1 MSEEVNLSEESNNSE
16 NEANNP
22 ENEANNSENE
32 PLDQKELLEDVAEI
46 RQMIHQQRFA
56 ECNPMLFAI
65 IKNCPNQQPYIHRLV
80 QGLLSTVIANLSL
93 FQRKKMS
100 SVMLGFLKQD
110 AKAIKEF
117 EIPETTPETRAKLVS
132 EAISELDQ
140 FLVDVEMD
148 IRSELGVF
156 KDLKKKGEE
165 IDVKEVKPTLEKFVS
180 REAMLFL
187 NHDLSKEEQDQASA
201 TLYQEWEECREKI
214 FGRFVSSGHWN
225 DEERAEVKDTI
236 LSPTVDSLTSQL
248 LVSAITLSAATVF
261 DMGKFTLLYDIYRQ
275 TDDDEVK
282 VRALLGWL
290 LVSMNSSCY
299 EQHPDFLSFA
309 EQLTE
314 DCKNDSDL
322 LAEIIKAQK
331 MLAVTVFSEQKSIDY
346 TNDIM
351 SSLSKRFLGD
361 LKNKVADLLEADED
375 MRNIFGVEDDEETS
389 DEESPIRS
397 VDINT
402 DEDGDPALNVGV
414 DSPLSM
420 DEMMDKGIDILLPQ
434 FKMLRDQTEFFTHLY
449 NWFMPFYLK
458 NPHITEA
465 LGFVDEKRKFCKA
478 FCSTARS
485 CPADAYS
492 LANLIVSHPN
502 EIPENIVDCYD
513 DPEDEEDGSKPA
525 DEEEIVN
532 EFFKEPEE
540 HRAKRIRINYI
551 RNLLRFSKFY
561 KEKDELFTI
570 LDELDDDKPAYAV
583 LAGPLFQD
591 EFFDKYRMAIARY
604 SFRREFP
611 DMVDVMLEGVP
622 CDTLEMHFM
631 KGWVCMQKEDDHSLR
646 MAVDHFKEML
656 KMQPDMKPVYL
667 QLGICYRKLCQVDEY
682 LENFDKLMEFKDSFS
697 EEELFELKLE
707 KLKFI
712 VMNNRLEEAMPLAY
726 ELDYTHPESQ
736 MAGALLTQ
744 LLIKIGGE
752 HTEGNFQ
759 KAHQRLDEYF
769 AEVNELFGSFEKMK
783 KSGKDPKNMMMQA
796 MDLFFKMMKNDKAA
810 EAYNNYSLGLLA
822 LIEHQPKK
830 AVGPFF
836 RAYAYY
842 EDKDQDV
849 FFEVLREDYKWLKNY
864 GCSFT
869 DIMIIYNQVVAEHQQ
884 SQEELKKYADKSE

>member
-1 MSEEVNLSEESNNSE
+1 MSEEVNLSEESNN
-16 NEANNP
+16 P
-22 ENEANNSENE
+22 EEDV
-32 PLDQKELLEDVAEI
+32 LDQDFLLEKVDEM
-46 RQMIHQQRFA
+46 RDLIHQQRFT
-56 ECNPMLFAI
+56 ECKPILVAI
-65 IKNCPNQQPYIHRLV
+65 FENCPNHKQYMRRLMH
-80 QGLLSTVIANLSL
+80 GLLKTVLANMSL
-93 FQRKKMS
+93 LQCKKLPDD
-100 SVMLGFLKQD
+100 MLGFLKQYVKPSEELD
-110 AKAIKEF
+110 
-117 EIPETTPETRAKLVS
+117 IPEMTPEARTKFVFGAV
-132 EAISELDQ
+132 SELDQ
-140 FLVDVEMD
+140 LLVDIEMD
-148 IRSELGVF
+148 IRSDQGIF
-156 KDLKKKGEE
+156 KDLKKQGEA
-165 IDVKEVKPTLEKFVS
+165 IDIKEVKPTLEKFVS

-201 TLYQEWEECREKI
+201 RLYQEWEEYREKI
-214 FGRFVSSGHWN
+214 FDRFVSSGYWN
-225 DEERAEVKDTI
+225 NEERAVVKDTI

-261 DMGKFTLLYDIYRQ
+261 DMGKFTLLYDIYRLA
-275 TDDDEVK
+275 DDDEVK

-290 LVSMNSSCY
+290 LVSTNCGSY
-299 EQHPDFLSFA
+299 EQQPDFRSFA

-314 DCKNDSDL
+314 DCKNDPDL

-351 SSLSKRFLGD
+351 ASLSKRFLDD
-361 LKNKVADLLEADED
+361 LRDKVADLLEADED
-375 MRNIFGVEDDEETS
+375 MRNIFGIEDDEETS
-389 DEESPIRS
+389 EESPIRS
-397 VDINT
+397 DDTNT
-402 DEDGDPALNVGV
+402 DKDGIPKLDA
-414 DSPLSM
+414 DIESPLSM

-492 LANLIVSHPN
+492 LANLIVSHSN

-513 DPEDEEDGSKPA
+513 DPEDEEDGSESA
-525 DEEEIVN
+525 DEEEIVK
-532 EFFKEPEE
+532 EFFNEPEE

-551 RNLLRFSKFY
+551 RNLMRFSKFY
-561 KEKDELFTI
+561 TAKDEIFNI

-611 DMVDVMLEGVP
+611 DLVEVMLEGVP

-631 KGWVCMQKEDDHSLR
+631 KGWVCMQKGDNHSLR
-646 MAVDHFKEML
+646 MAVDHFKKML
-656 KMQPDMKPVYL
+656 KIKPDMKQVYL
-667 QLGICYRKLCQVDEY
+667 QLGTCYRNLIQVDEY

-697 EEELFELKLE
+697 EEELFELKLD

-712 VMNNRLEEAMPLAY
+712 VMNNRFEEAMPLAY
-726 ELDYTHPESQ
+726 ELDYTHPENQ

-752 HTEGNFQ
+752 HAEENFQ

-783 KSGKDPKNMMMQA
+783 KAGKDTKNMMMQA
-796 MDLFFKMMKNDKAA
+796 MDLFFKMMKNDKLA

-830 AVGPFF
+830 AMGPFF
-836 RAYAYY
+836 RVYDYY
-842 EDKDQDV
+842 VEKDENV
-849 FFEVLREDYKWLKNY
+849 FFEALKEDYKWLKNY
-864 GCSFT
+864 GCSYT
-869 DIMIIYNQVVAEHQQ
+869 DLMIIYNQVVAEHQK
-884 SQEELKKYADKSE
+884 SQEEIKKYADKSE

>member
-1 MSEEVNLSEESNNSE
+1 MSEEVNLSEESNN
-16 NEANNP
+16 P
-22 ENEANNSENE
+22 EEVLA
-32 PLDQKELLEDVAEI
+32 QKELLEDVVEI

-65 IKNCPNQQPYIHRLV
+65 IKNSPNHQPYIHRLV
-80 QGLLSTVIANLSL
+80 QGLLSTVIASLSL
-93 FQRKKMS
+93 FQRKKIS
-100 SVMLGFLKQD
+100 TEMLGFLELD
-110 AKAIKEF
+110 AKAVKEF
-117 EIPETTPETRAKLVS
+117 KIPETTPEGRAKLVS
-132 EAISELDQ
+132 DAISELDQ
-140 FLVDVEMD
+140 FLVDIEMD
-148 IRSELGVF
+148 IRSEQGIF
-156 KDLKKKGEE
+156 KDLKKQGEA
-165 IDVKEVKPTLEKFVS
+165 IDIKEVKPTLEKFVS

-201 TLYQEWEECREKI
+201 RLYLEWEEYREKI
-214 FGRFVSSGHWN
+214 FDRFVTAGYWN
-225 DEERAEVKDTI
+225 DEERAVVKDTI

-248 LVSAITLSAATVF
+248 LVSAITLSATTVF
-261 DMGKFTLLYDIYRQ
+261 DMGKFTLLYDIYRLA
-275 TDDDEVK
+275 DDDEVK

-290 LVSMNSSCY
+290 LVSTNCGCY
-299 EQHPDFLSFA
+299 EQHPDFRSFA

-314 DCKNDSDL
+314 DCKNDPDL

-351 SSLSKRFLGD
+351 ASLSKRFLGD
-361 LKNKVADLLEADED
+361 LKDKVADLLEADED
-375 MRNIFGVEDDEETS
+375 MRNIFEIDEDEETS
-389 DEESPIRS
+389 EESPIRS

-402 DEDGDPALNVGV
+402 DEDGIDNLDA
-414 DSPLSM
+414 DIESPLSM

-513 DPEDEEDGSKPA
+513 DPEDEEDGSVSA
-525 DEEEIVN
+525 DEEEIVK
-532 EFFKEPEE
+532 EFFNEPEE

-611 DMVDVMLEGVP
+611 DLVEVMLEGVP

-631 KGWVCMQKEDDHSLR
+631 KGWVCMQKGDNHSLC
-646 MAVDHFKEML
+646 MAVDHFKKML
-656 KMQPDMKPVYL
+656 KIKPDMKQVYL
-667 QLGICYRKLCQVDEY
+667 QLGICYRNLIQMDEY

-697 EEELFELKLE
+697 EEELFELKLD

-712 VMNNRLEEAMPLAY
+712 VMNNRFEEAMPLAY
-726 ELDYTHPESQ
+726 ELDYTHPENQ

-752 HTEGNFQ
+752 HAEENFQ

-783 KSGKDPKNMMMQA
+783 KEGKDTKNMMMQA

-830 AVGPFF
+830 AMGPFF

-842 EDKDQDV
+842 VEKDENV
-849 FFEVLREDYKWLKNY
+849 FFEALKEDYKWLKNY
-864 GCSFT
+864 GCSYT
-869 DIMIIYNQVVAEHQQ
+869 DLMIIYNQVVAEHQK
-884 SQEELKKYADKSE
+884 SQEEIKKYADKSE

>member
-1 MSEEVNLSEESNNSE
+1 MSEEVNLSEESNN
-16 NEANNP
+16 P
-22 ENEANNSENE
+22 EEV
-32 PLDQKELLEDVAEI
+32 LDQDELLEKIDEM
-46 RQMIHQQRFA
+46 RQLIHQQRFT
-56 ECNPMLFAI
+56 ECKPLLVAVFTPLPSN
-65 IKNCPNQQPYIHRLV
+65 KQYVNRLL
-80 QGLLSTVIANLSL
+80 QSLLTALAANMSL
-93 FQRKKMS
+93 FQRKKIPDG
-100 SVMLGFLKQD
+100 VFGFPLQH
-110 AKAIKEF
+110 IKSF
-117 EIPETTPETRAKLVS
+117 EELDIPEMTPETRAKYIS
-132 EAISELDQ
+132 SAISGLDQ
-140 FLVDVEMD
+140 LLEDIEMD
-148 IRSELGVF
+148 IRSEQGIF
-156 KDLKKKGEE
+156 EDLKKQGEA
-165 IDVKEVKPTLEKFVS
+165 IDIKEVKPTLEKFVS

-201 TLYQEWEECREKI
+201 RLYQEWEEYREKI
-214 FGRFVSSGHWN
+214 FDRFVSSGYWN
-225 DEERAEVKDTI
+225 DEERAVVKDTI

-290 LVSMNSSCY
+290 LVSTNCGCY
-299 EQHPDFLSFA
+299 EQQPDFRSFA

-314 DCKNDSDL
+314 DCKNNPDL

-361 LKNKVADLLEADED
+361 LKDKVADLLEADED
-375 MRNIFGVEDDEETS
+375 MRNLFEIDEDEETS
-389 DEESPIRS
+389 EEESPIRS

-402 DEDGDPALNVGV
+402 DEDGVDNLNVGV

-434 FKMLRDQTEFFTHLY
+434 FKMLRDQTDFFTHLY

-458 NPHITEA
+458 NPHVTEA

-492 LANLIVSHPN
+492 LANLIISHPN

-513 DPEDEEDGSKPA
+513 DPEDEGDGSEPA

-532 EFFKEPEE
+532 EFFKEPGE

-611 DMVDVMLEGVP
+611 DLVEVMLEGVP

-646 MAVDHFKEML
+646 MAVSHFKEML
-656 KMQPDMKPVYL
+656 KMQPDMKQVYL
-667 QLGICYRKLCQVDEY
+667 QLGICYRNLIQVDEY

-697 EEELFELKLE
+697 EEELFELKLD

-712 VMNNRLEEAMPLAY
+712 VMNNRFEEAMPLAY
-726 ELDYTHPESQ
+726 ELDYTHPENQ

-752 HTEGNFQ
+752 HAEENFQ

-769 AEVNELFGSFEKMK
+769 AEANELFGSFEKMK
-783 KSGKDPKNMMMQA
+783 KGGKDTKNMMMQA

-830 AVGPFF
+830 AMGPFF

-842 EDKDQDV
+842 VEKDENV
-849 FFEVLREDYKWLKNY
+849 FFEALKEDYKWLKNY
-864 GCSFT
+864 GCSYT
-869 DIMIIYNQVVAEHQQ
+869 DLMIIYNQVVAEHQK
-884 SQEELKKYADKSE
+884 SQEEIKKYADKSE

>member
-1 MSEEVNLSEESNNSE
+1 MSEEVNLSEESNN
-16 NEANNP
+16 P
-22 ENEANNSENE
+22 EEV
-32 PLDQKELLEDVAEI
+32 LDQDELLEKIDEM
-46 RQMIHQQRFA
+46 RQLIHQQRFT
-56 ECNPMLFAI
+56 ECKPLLVAVFTPLPSN
-65 IKNCPNQQPYIHRLV
+65 KQYVNRLL
-80 QGLLSTVIANLSL
+80 QSLLTALAANMSL
-93 FQRKKMS
+93 FQRKKIPDG
-100 SVMLGFLKQD
+100 VFGFPLQH
-110 AKAIKEF
+110 IKSF
-117 EIPETTPETRAKLVS
+117 EELDIPEMTPETRAKYIS
-132 EAISELDQ
+132 SAISGLDQ
-140 FLVDVEMD
+140 LLEDIEMD
-148 IRSELGVF
+148 IRSDQGVF
-156 KDLKKKGEE
+156 KDLKKQGEA
-165 IDVKEVKPTLEKFVS
+165 IDIKEVKPTLEKFVS

-201 TLYQEWEECREKI
+201 RLYQEWEEYREKI
-214 FGRFVSSGHWN
+214 FGRFVSSGHWT
-225 DEERAEVKDTI
+225 DEECAAVKDSI

-290 LVSMNSSCY
+290 LVSMNSSYC
-299 EQHPDFLSFA
+299 EQHPDFRSFA

-314 DCKNDSDL
+314 DCKNDQDL
-322 LAEIIKAQK
+322 LADIIKAQK

-361 LKNKVADLLEADED
+361 LKNKVADLLDADED
-375 MRNIFGVEDDEETS
+375 MRNLFEIDEDEETS
-389 DEESPIRS
+389 EEESPIRS

-402 DEDGDPALNVGV
+402 DEDGVDNLNVGV

-434 FKMLRDQTEFFTHLY
+434 FKMLRDQTDFFTHLY

-458 NPHITEA
+458 NPHVTEA
-465 LGFVDEKRKFCKA
+465 LGFVEEKRKFCKA

-492 LANLIVSHPN
+492 MANLIISHPN

-513 DPEDEEDGSKPA
+513 DPEDEGDGSEPA

-532 EFFKEPEE
+532 EFFKEPGE

-561 KEKDELFTI
+561 KGKDELFTI

-611 DMVDVMLEGVP
+611 DMVEVMLEGVP

-646 MAVDHFKEML
+646 MAVSHFKEML
-656 KMQPDMKPVYL
+656 KMQSDMKQVYL
-667 QLGICYRKLCQVDEY
+667 QLGICYRNLIQVDEY

-697 EEELFELKLE
+697 EEELFELKLD

-712 VMNNRLEEAMPLAY
+712 VMNNRFEEAMPLAY
-726 ELDYTHPESQ
+726 ELDYTHPENQ

-752 HTEGNFQ
+752 HAEENFQ

-769 AEVNELFGSFEKMK
+769 AEANELFGSFEKMK
-783 KSGKDPKNMMMQA
+783 KEGKDTKNMMMQA

-830 AVGPFF
+830 ALEPFF

-842 EDKDQDV
+842 VEKDENV
-849 FFEVLREDYKWLKNY
+849 FFEALKEDYKWLKNY
-864 GCSFT
+864 GCSYT
-869 DIMIIYNQVVAEHQQ
+869 DLMIIYNQVVAEHQQ
-884 SQEELKKYADKSE
+884 TEDELKKYADKSE

>member
-1 MSEEVNLSEESNNSE
+1 MSEEVNLSEESNN
-16 NEANNP
+16 P
-22 ENEANNSENE
+22 EEVLA
-32 PLDQKELLEDVAEI
+32 QKELLEDVVEI

-65 IKNCPNQQPYIHRLV
+65 IKNSPNHQPYIHRLV
-80 QGLLSTVIANLSL
+80 QGLLSTVIASLSL
-93 FQRKKMS
+93 FQRKKIS
-100 SVMLGFLKQD
+100 TEMLGFLKLD
-110 AKAIKEF
+110 AKAVKEF
-117 EIPETTPETRAKLVS
+117 KIPETTPEGRAKLVS

-140 FLVDVEMD
+140 FLVDIEMD
-148 IRSELGVF
+148 IRSEQGIF
-156 KDLKKKGEE
+156 KDLKKQGEA
-165 IDVKEVKPTLEKFVS
+165 IDIKEVKPILEKFVS

-214 FGRFVSSGHWN
+214 FDRFVSSGYWN
-225 DEERAEVKDTI
+225 DEERAVVKDTI

-261 DMGKFTLLYDIYRQ
+261 DMGKFTLLYDIYRLA
-275 TDDDEVK
+275 DDDEVK

-290 LVSMNSSCY
+290 LVSTNCGCY
-299 EQHPDFLSFA
+299 EQQPDFRSFA

-361 LKNKVADLLEADED
+361 LKDKVANLLEADED
-375 MRNIFGVEDDEETS
+375 MQNIFGIEDDEETS
-389 DEESPIRS
+389 EESPIRS

-402 DEDGDPALNVGV
+402 DEDGIPNLDVDM

-434 FKMLRDQTEFFTHLY
+434 FKMLRDQTDFFTHLY

-513 DPEDEEDGSKPA
+513 DPEDEGDGSEPA

-532 EFFKEPEE
+532 EFFKEPGE

-561 KEKDELFTI
+561 KAKDELFTI

-611 DMVDVMLEGVP
+611 DLVEVMLEGVP
-622 CDTLEMHFM
+622 CDTLEMHFI
-631 KGWVCMQKEDDHSLR
+631 KGWVCMQKGDNHSLC
-646 MAVDHFKEML
+646 MAVDHFKKML
-656 KMQPDMKPVYL
+656 KIKPNMKQVYL
-667 QLGICYRKLCQVDEY
+667 QLGICYRNLIQVDEY

-697 EEELFELKLE
+697 EEELFELKLD

-712 VMNNRLEEAMPLAY
+712 VMNNRFEEAMPLAY
-726 ELDYTHPESQ
+726 ELDYTHPENQ

-752 HTEGNFQ
+752 HAEENFQ

-769 AEVNELFGSFEKMK
+769 AEANELFGSFEKMK
-783 KSGKDPKNMMMQA
+783 KEGKDTKNMMMQA

-830 AVGPFF
+830 AMGPFF

-842 EDKDQDV
+842 VEKDENV
-849 FFEVLREDYKWLKNY
+849 FFEALKEDYKWLKNY
-864 GCSFT
+864 GCSYT
-869 DIMIIYNQVVAEHQQ
+869 DLMIIYNQVVAEHQK
-884 SQEELKKYADKSE
+884 SQEEIKKYADKSE

>member
-1 MSEEVNLSEESNNSE
+1 MSEEVNLSEESNN
-16 NEANNP
+16 P
-22 ENEANNSENE
+22 EEDV
-32 PLDQKELLEDVAEI
+32 LDQDFLLEKVDEM
-46 RQMIHQQRFA
+46 RDLIHQQRFA
-56 ECNPMLFAI
+56 ECKPMLVEVFTPFSSNKQYINRLMQSLLTSLFA
-65 IKNCPNQQPYIHRLV
+65 NM
-80 QGLLSTVIANLSL
+80 SL
-93 FQRKKMS
+93 FQRKKIPDGVFGIPIQHNKS
-100 SVMLGFLKQD
+100 
-110 AKAIKEF
+110 F
-117 EIPETTPETRAKLVS
+117 EELDIPEMTPEARAKY
-132 EAISELDQ
+132 ISSTISGLDQ
-140 FLVDVEMD
+140 LLVDVEMD
-148 IRSELGVF
+148 IRSDQGVF
-156 KDLKKKGEE
+156 KDLKKLGEE
-165 IDVKEVKPTLEKFVS
+165 IDIKEVKSTLEKFVS

-201 TLYQEWEECREKI
+201 RLYQEWEECREKI
-214 FGRFVSSGHWN
+214 FGRFVSSGHWT
-225 DEERAEVKDTI
+225 DEECAAVKDTI

-261 DMGKFTLLYDIYRQ
+261 DMGKFTLLYDIYRLA
-275 TDDDEVK
+275 DDDEVK

-290 LVSMNSSCY
+290 LVSTNCGCY
-299 EQHPDFLSFA
+299 EQHPDFRSFA

-314 DCKNDSDL
+314 DCKNDQDL

-361 LKNKVADLLEADED
+361 LKNKVADLLDADED
-375 MRNIFGVEDDEETS
+375 MRNLFGIDEDEETS
-389 DEESPIRS
+389 EEESPIRS

-402 DEDGDPALNVGV
+402 DEDGVDNLNVDV

-434 FKMLRDQTEFFTHLY
+434 FKMLRDQTDFFTHLY

-458 NPHITEA
+458 NPHVTEA

-492 LANLIVSHPN
+492 LANLIISHPN

-513 DPEDEEDGSKPA
+513 DPEDDGDGSEPA

-532 EFFKEPEE
+532 EFFKEPGE

-611 DMVDVMLEGVP
+611 DMVEVMLEGVP

-631 KGWVCMQKEDDHSLR
+631 KGWVCMQKGDDHSLR
-646 MAVDHFKEML
+646 MAVDHFKKML
-656 KMQPDMKPVYL
+656 KIKPDMKQVYL
-667 QLGICYRKLCQVDEY
+667 QLGICYRNLIQVDEY

-697 EEELFELKLE
+697 EEELFELKLD

-712 VMNNRLEEAMPLAY
+712 VMNNRFEEAMPLAY
-726 ELDYTHPESQ
+726 ELDYTHPENQ

-752 HTEGNFQ
+752 HAEENFQ

-783 KSGKDPKNMMMQA
+783 KSGKDTKNMMMQA
-796 MDLFFKMMKNDKAA
+796 MDLFFKMMKNDKLA
-810 EAYNNYSLGLLA
+810 EAYNNYSQGLLA

-830 AVGPFF
+830 ALEPFF

-842 EDKDQDV
+842 VEKDEDV
-849 FFEVLREDYKWLKNY
+849 FFEALKEDYKWLKNY
-864 GCSFT
+864 GCSYT
-869 DIMIIYNQVVAEHQQ
+869 DLMIIYNQVVAEHQQ
-884 SQEELKKYADKSE
+884 TEDELKKYADKSE

>member
-1 MSEEVNLSEESNNSE
+1 MSEEVNLSEESNN
-16 NEANNP
+16 P
-22 ENEANNSENE
+22 EEV
-32 PLDQKELLEDVAEI
+32 LDQDELLEKIDEM
-46 RQMIHQQRFA
+46 RQLIHQQRFT
-56 ECNPMLFAI
+56 ECKPLLVAVFTPLPSN
-65 IKNCPNQQPYIHRLV
+65 KQYVNRLL
-80 QGLLSTVIANLSL
+80 QSLLTALAANMSL
-93 FQRKKMS
+93 FQRKKIPDG
-100 SVMLGFLKQD
+100 VFGFPLQH
-110 AKAIKEF
+110 IKSF
-117 EIPETTPETRAKLVS
+117 EELDIPEMTSETRAKYIS
-132 EAISELDQ
+132 SAISGLDQ
-140 FLVDVEMD
+140 LLEDIEMD
-148 IRSELGVF
+148 IRSDQGVF
-156 KDLKKKGEE
+156 KDLKKQGEA
-165 IDVKEVKPTLEKFVS
+165 IDIKEVKPTLEKFVS

-201 TLYQEWEECREKI
+201 RLYQEWEEYREKI
-214 FGRFVSSGHWN
+214 FGRFVSSGHWT
-225 DEERAEVKDTI
+225 DEECAAVKDTI

-290 LVSMNSSCY
+290 LVSMNSSYC
-299 EQHPDFLSFA
+299 EQHPDFRSFA

-314 DCKNDSDL
+314 DCKNDQDL
-322 LAEIIKAQK
+322 LADIIKAQK
-331 MLAVTVFSEQKSIDY
+331 MLAVSVFSEQKSIDY

-361 LKNKVADLLEADED
+361 LKNKVADLLDADED
-375 MRNIFGVEDDEETS
+375 MRNLFEIDEDEETS
-389 DEESPIRS
+389 EEESPIRS

-402 DEDGDPALNVGV
+402 DEDGVDNLNVGV

-434 FKMLRDQTEFFTHLY
+434 FKMLRDQTDFFTHLY

-458 NPHITEA
+458 NPHVTEA

-492 LANLIVSHPN
+492 LANLIISHPN

-513 DPEDEEDGSKPA
+513 DPEDEGDGSEPA

-532 EFFKEPEE
+532 EFFKEPGE

-561 KEKDELFTI
+561 KGKDELFTI

-611 DMVDVMLEGVP
+611 DMVEVMLEGVP

-646 MAVDHFKEML
+646 MAVSHFKEML
-656 KMQPDMKPVYL
+656 KMQPDMKQVYL
-667 QLGICYRKLCQVDEY
+667 QLGICYRNLIQVDEY

-697 EEELFELKLE
+697 EEELFELKLD

-712 VMNNRLEEAMPLAY
+712 VMNNRFEEAMPLAY
-726 ELDYTHPESQ
+726 ELDYTHPENQ

-752 HTEGNFQ
+752 HAEENFQ

-769 AEVNELFGSFEKMK
+769 AEANELFGSFEKMK
-783 KSGKDPKNMMMQA
+783 KEGKDTKNMMMQA

-830 AVGPFF
+830 ALEPFF

-842 EDKDQDV
+842 VEKDENV
-849 FFEVLREDYKWLKNY
+849 FFEALKEDYKWLKNY
-864 GCSFT
+864 GCSYT
-869 DIMIIYNQVVAEHQQ
+869 DLMIIYNQVVAEHQQ
-884 SQEELKKYADKSE
+884 TEDELKKYADKSE

>member
-1 MSEEVNLSEESNNSE
+1 MSEEVNLSEESNN
-16 NEANNP
+16 P
-22 ENEANNSENE
+22 EEDV
-32 PLDQKELLEDVAEI
+32 LDQDFLLEKVDEM
-46 RQMIHQQRFA
+46 RDLIHQQRFT
-56 ECNPMLFAI
+56 ECKPILVAI
-65 IKNCPNQQPYIHRLV
+65 FENCPNHKQYMRRLMH
-80 QGLLSTVIANLSL
+80 GLLKTVLANMSL
-93 FQRKKMS
+93 LQCKKLPDD
-100 SVMLGFLKQD
+100 MLGFLKQYVKPSEELD
-110 AKAIKEF
+110 
-117 EIPETTPETRAKLVS
+117 IPEMTPEARTKFVFGAV
-132 EAISELDQ
+132 SELDQ
-140 FLVDVEMD
+140 LLVDIEMD
-148 IRSELGVF
+148 IRSDQGIF
-156 KDLKKKGEE
+156 KDLKKQGEA
-165 IDVKEVKPTLEKFVS
+165 IDIKEVKPTLEKFVS

-201 TLYQEWEECREKI
+201 RLYQEWEEYREKI
-214 FGRFVSSGHWN
+214 FDRFVSSGYWN
-225 DEERAEVKDTI
+225 NEERAVVKDTI

-261 DMGKFTLLYDIYRQ
+261 DMGKFTLLYDIYRLA
-275 TDDDEVK
+275 DDDEVK

-290 LVSMNSSCY
+290 LVSTNCGCY
-299 EQHPDFLSFA
+299 EQQPDFRSFA

-314 DCKNDSDL
+314 DCKNDPDL

-351 SSLSKRFLGD
+351 ASLSKRFLGD
-361 LKNKVADLLEADED
+361 LRDKVADLLEADED
-375 MRNIFGVEDDEETS
+375 MRNIFGIEDDEETS
-389 DEESPIRS
+389 EESPIRS
-397 VDINT
+397 DDTNT
-402 DEDGDPALNVGV
+402 DEDRIPNLDA
-414 DSPLSM
+414 DIESPLSM

-492 LANLIVSHPN
+492 LANLIVSHSN

-513 DPEDEEDGSKPA
+513 DPEDEEDGSESA
-525 DEEEIVN
+525 DEEEIVK
-532 EFFKEPEE
+532 EFFNEPEE

-551 RNLLRFSKFY
+551 RNLMRFSKFY
-561 KEKDELFTI
+561 TAKDEIFNI
-570 LDELDDDKPAYAV
+570 FDELDDDKPAYAV

-611 DMVDVMLEGVP
+611 DLVEVMLEGVP

-631 KGWVCMQKEDDHSLR
+631 KGWVCMQKGDNHSLR
-646 MAVDHFKEML
+646 MAVDHFKKML
-656 KMQPDMKPVYL
+656 KIKPDMKQVYL
-667 QLGICYRKLCQVDEY
+667 QLGTCYRNLIQVDEY

-697 EEELFELKLE
+697 EEELFELKLD

-712 VMNNRLEEAMPLAY
+712 VMNNRFEEAMPLAY
-726 ELDYTHPESQ
+726 ELDYTHPENQ

-752 HTEGNFQ
+752 HAEENFQ

-783 KSGKDPKNMMMQA
+783 KAGKDTKNMMMQA
-796 MDLFFKMMKNDKAA
+796 MDLFFKMMKNDKLA

-830 AVGPFF
+830 AMGPFF
-836 RAYAYY
+836 RVYAYY
-842 EDKDQDV
+842 VEKDENV
-849 FFEVLREDYKWLKNY
+849 FFEALKEDYKWLKNY
-864 GCSFT
+864 GCSYT
-869 DIMIIYNQVVAEHQQ
+869 DLMIIYNQVVAEHQK
-884 SQEELKKYADKSE
+884 SQEEIKKYADKSE

>member
-1 MSEEVNLSEESNNSE
+1 MSEEVNLSEESNN
-16 NEANNP
+16 P
-22 ENEANNSENE
+22 EEVLA
-32 PLDQKELLEDVAEI
+32 QKELLEDVVEI

-65 IKNCPNQQPYIHRLV
+65 IKNSPNHQPYIHRLV
-80 QGLLSTVIANLSL
+80 QGLLSTVIASLSL
-93 FQRKKMS
+93 FQRKKIS
-100 SVMLGFLKQD
+100 TEMLGFLKLD
-110 AKAIKEF
+110 AKAVKEF
-117 EIPETTPETRAKLVS
+117 KIPETTPEGRAKLVS
-132 EAISELDQ
+132 DAISELDQ
-140 FLVDVEMD
+140 FLVDIEMD
-148 IRSELGVF
+148 IRSEQGIF
-156 KDLKKKGEE
+156 KDLKKQGEA
-165 IDVKEVKPTLEKFVS
+165 IDIKEVKPTLEKFVS

-201 TLYQEWEECREKI
+201 RLYQEWEEYREKI
-214 FGRFVSSGHWN
+214 FDRFVTAGYWN
-225 DEERAEVKDTI
+225 DEERAVVKDTI

-261 DMGKFTLLYDIYRQ
+261 DMGKFTLLYDIYRLA
-275 TDDDEVK
+275 DDDEVK

-290 LVSMNSSCY
+290 LVSTNCGCY
-299 EQHPDFLSFA
+299 EQHPDFRSFA

-314 DCKNDSDL
+314 DCKNDPDL

-351 SSLSKRFLGD
+351 ASLSKRFLGD
-361 LKNKVADLLEADED
+361 LKDKVADLLEADED
-375 MRNIFGVEDDEETS
+375 MRNIFEIDEDEETS
-389 DEESPIRS
+389 EESPIRS

-402 DEDGDPALNVGV
+402 DEDGIDNLDA
-414 DSPLSM
+414 DIESPLSM

-513 DPEDEEDGSKPA
+513 DPEDEEDGSVSA
-525 DEEEIVN
+525 DEEEIVK
-532 EFFKEPEE
+532 EFFNEPEE

-551 RNLLRFSKFY
+551 RNLMRFSKFY
-561 KEKDELFTI
+561 TAKDEIFNI

-611 DMVDVMLEGVP
+611 DLVEVMLEGVP

-631 KGWVCMQKEDDHSLR
+631 KGWVGMQKGDNHGLC
-646 MAVDHFKEML
+646 MAVDHFKKML
-656 KMQPDMKPVYL
+656 KIKPDMKQVYL
-667 QLGICYRKLCQVDEY
+667 QLGICYRNLIQMDEY

-697 EEELFELKLE
+697 EEELFELKLD

-712 VMNNRLEEAMPLAY
+712 VMNNRFEEAMPLAY
-726 ELDYTHPESQ
+726 ELDYTHPENQ

-752 HTEGNFQ
+752 HAEENFQ

-783 KSGKDPKNMMMQA
+783 KEGKDTKNMMMQA

-842 EDKDQDV
+842 VEKDENV
-849 FFEVLREDYKWLKNY
+849 FFEALKEDYKWLKNY
-864 GCSFT
+864 GCSYT
-869 DIMIIYNQVVAEHQQ
+869 DLMIIYNQVVAEHQK
-884 SQEELKKYADKSE
+884 SQEEIKKYADKSE

>member
-1 MSEEVNLSEESNNSE
+1 MSEEVNLSEESNN
-16 NEANNP
+16 P
-22 ENEANNSENE
+22 EEDV
-32 PLDQKELLEDVAEI
+32 LDQDFLLEKVDEM
-46 RQMIHQQRFA
+46 RDLIHQQRFT
-56 ECNPMLFAI
+56 ECKPILVAI
-65 IKNCPNQQPYIHRLV
+65 FENCPNHKQYMRRLMH
-80 QGLLSTVIANLSL
+80 GLLKTVLANMSL
-93 FQRKKMS
+93 LQCKKLPDD
-100 SVMLGFLKQD
+100 MLGFLKQYVKPSEELD
-110 AKAIKEF
+110 
-117 EIPETTPETRAKLVS
+117 IPEMTPEARTKFVFGAV
-132 EAISELDQ
+132 SELDQ
-140 FLVDVEMD
+140 LLVDIEMD
-148 IRSELGVF
+148 IRSDQGIF
-156 KDLKKKGEE
+156 KDLKKQGEA
-165 IDVKEVKPTLEKFVS
+165 IDIKEVKPTLEKFVS

-201 TLYQEWEECREKI
+201 RLYQDWEEYREKI
-214 FGRFVSSGHWN
+214 FDRFVSSGYWN
-225 DEERAEVKDTI
+225 NEERAVVKDTI

-261 DMGKFTLLYDIYRQ
+261 DMGKFTLLYDIYRLA
-275 TDDDEVK
+275 DDDEVK

-290 LVSMNSSCY
+290 LVSTNCGSY
-299 EQHPDFLSFA
+299 EQQPDFRSFA

-314 DCKNDSDL
+314 DCKNDPDL

-351 SSLSKRFLGD
+351 ASLSKRFLDD
-361 LKNKVADLLEADED
+361 LRDKVADLLEADED
-375 MRNIFGVEDDEETS
+375 MRNIFGIEDDEETS
-389 DEESPIRS
+389 EESPIRS
-397 VDINT
+397 DDTNT
-402 DEDGDPALNVGV
+402 DEDRIPNLDA
-414 DSPLSM
+414 DIESPLSM

-513 DPEDEEDGSKPA
+513 DPEDEEDGSESA
-525 DEEEIVN
+525 DEEEIVK
-532 EFFKEPEE
+532 EFFNEPEE

-551 RNLLRFSKFY
+551 RNLMRFSKFY
-561 KEKDELFTI
+561 TAKDEIFNI
-570 LDELDDDKPAYAV
+570 FDELDDDKPAYAV

-611 DMVDVMLEGVP
+611 DLVEVMLEGVP

-631 KGWVCMQKEDDHSLR
+631 KGWVCMQKGDNHSLR
-646 MAVDHFKEML
+646 MAVDHFKKML
-656 KMQPDMKPVYL
+656 KIKPDMKQVYL
-667 QLGICYRKLCQVDEY
+667 QLGTCYRNLIQVDEY
-682 LENFDKLMEFKDSFS
+682 LENFDKLMGFKDSFS
-697 EEELFELKLE
+697 EEELFELKLD

-712 VMNNRLEEAMPLAY
+712 VMNNRFEEAMPLAY
-726 ELDYTHPESQ
+726 ELDYTHPENQ

-752 HTEGNFQ
+752 HAEENFL

-769 AEVNELFGSFEKMK
+769 AEANELFGSFEKMK
-783 KSGKDPKNMMMQA
+783 KEGKDTKNMMMQA
-796 MDLFFKMMKNDKAA
+796 MDLFFKMMKNDKLA

-830 AVGPFF
+830 AMGPFF
-836 RAYAYY
+836 RVYAYY
-842 EDKDQDV
+842 VEKDENV
-849 FFEVLREDYKWLKNY
+849 FFEALKEDYKWLKNY
-864 GCSFT
+864 GCSYT
-869 DIMIIYNQVVAEHQQ
+869 DLMIIYNQVVAEHQK
-884 SQEELKKYADKSE
+884 SQEEIKKYADKSE

>member
-1 MSEEVNLSEESNNSE
+1 MSEEVNLSEESNN
-16 NEANNP
+16 P
-22 ENEANNSENE
+22 EEDV
-32 PLDQKELLEDVAEI
+32 LDQDFLLEKVDEM
-46 RQMIHQQRFA
+46 RDLIHQQRFT
-56 ECNPMLFAI
+56 ECKPILVAI
-65 IKNCPNQQPYIHRLV
+65 FENCPNHKQYMRRLMH
-80 QGLLSTVIANLSL
+80 GLLKTVLANMSL
-93 FQRKKMS
+93 LQCKKLPDD
-100 SVMLGFLKQD
+100 MLGFLKQYVKPSEELD
-110 AKAIKEF
+110 
-117 EIPETTPETRAKLVS
+117 IPEMTPEARTKFVFGAV
-132 EAISELDQ
+132 SELDQ
-140 FLVDVEMD
+140 LLVDIEMD
-148 IRSELGVF
+148 IRSDQGIF
-156 KDLKKKGEE
+156 KDLKKQGEA
-165 IDVKEVKPTLEKFVS
+165 IDIKEVKPTLEKFVS

-201 TLYQEWEECREKI
+201 RLYQEWEEYREKI
-214 FGRFVSSGHWN
+214 FDRFVSSGYWN
-225 DEERAEVKDTI
+225 NEERAVVKDTI

-261 DMGKFTLLYDIYRQ
+261 DMGKFTLLYDIYRLA
-275 TDDDEVK
+275 DDDEVK

-290 LVSMNSSCY
+290 LVSTNCGSY
-299 EQHPDFLSFA
+299 EQQPDFRSFA

-314 DCKNDSDL
+314 DCKNDPDL

-351 SSLSKRFLGD
+351 ASLSKRFLDD
-361 LKNKVADLLEADED
+361 LRDKVADLLEADED
-375 MRNIFGVEDDEETS
+375 MRNIFGIEDDEETS
-389 DEESPIRS
+389 EESPIRS
-397 VDINT
+397 DDTNT
-402 DEDGDPALNVGV
+402 DEDRIPNLDA
-414 DSPLSM
+414 DIESPLSM

-492 LANLIVSHPN
+492 LANLIVSHSN

-513 DPEDEEDGSKPA
+513 DPEDEEDGSESA
-525 DEEEIVN
+525 DEEEIVK
-532 EFFKEPEE
+532 EFFNEPEE

-551 RNLLRFSKFY
+551 RNLMRFSKFY
-561 KEKDELFTI
+561 TAKDEIFNI
-570 LDELDDDKPAYAV
+570 FDELDDDKPAYAV

-611 DMVDVMLEGVP
+611 DLVEVMLEGVP

-631 KGWVCMQKEDDHSLR
+631 KGWVCMQKGDNHSLR
-646 MAVDHFKEML
+646 MAVDHFKKML
-656 KMQPDMKPVYL
+656 KIKPDMKQVYL
-667 QLGICYRKLCQVDEY
+667 QLGTCYRNLIQVDEY
-682 LENFDKLMEFKDSFS
+682 QENFDKLMEFKDSFS
-697 EEELFELKLE
+697 EEELFELKLD

-712 VMNNRLEEAMPLAY
+712 VMNNRFEEAMPLAY
-726 ELDYTHPESQ
+726 ELDYTHPENQ

-752 HTEGNFQ
+752 HAEENFQ

-783 KSGKDPKNMMMQA
+783 KAGKDTKNMMMQA

-830 AVGPFF
+830 AMGPFF

-842 EDKDQDV
+842 VEKDENV
-849 FFEVLREDYKWLKNY
+849 FFEALKEDYKWLKNY
-864 GCSFT
+864 GCSYT
-869 DIMIIYNQVVAEHQQ
+869 DLMIIYNQVVAEHQK
-884 SQEELKKYADKSE
+884 SQEEIKKYADKSE

>member
-22 ENEANNSENE
+22 ENESS
-32 PLDQKELLEDVAEI
+32 DQKELLEDIAEM
-46 RQMIHQQRFA
+46 RQLIHQQRFA
-56 ECNPMLFAI
+56 ECKSMLFAI
-65 IKNCPNQQPYIHRLV
+65 IKNCPNHQPYMRRLV
-80 QGLLSTVIANLSL
+80 QGLLTTVIACLSL
-93 FQRKKMS
+93 FQRKKLPNE
-100 SVMLGFLKQD
+100 MLSIFKQHI
-110 AKAIKEF
+110 KFIKEF
-117 EIPETTPETRAKLVS
+117 EIPETTPEGRAKLFS
-132 EAISELDQ
+132 DAISELDQ
-140 FLVDVEMD
+140 LLVDIEMD

-156 KDLKKKGEE
+156 KDLKKQGEA
-165 IDVKEVKPTLEKFVS
+165 IDIKEVKPTLEKFVS

-187 NHDLSKEEQDQASA
+187 NHDLSKEDQDQASA
-201 TLYQEWEECREKI
+201 RLYQEWEEYREKI
-214 FGRFVSSGHWN
+214 FDRFVSSGYWN
-225 DEERAEVKDTI
+225 DEERAVVKDTI

-261 DMGKFTLLYDIYRQ
+261 DMGKFTLLYDIYRLA
-275 TDDDEVK
+275 DDDEVK

-351 SSLSKRFLGD
+351 SSLSKRFLGE

-389 DEESPIRS
+389 EEESPIRS

-513 DPEDEEDGSKPA
+513 DPEDEGDGSETA

-561 KEKDELFTI
+561 TAKDEIFTI

-631 KGWVCMQKEDDHSLR
+631 QGWVCMQKEDDHSLR

-744 LLIKIGGE
+744 LLIKTGGE
-752 HTEGNFQ
+752 HAEENFK

-769 AEVNELFGSFEKMK
+769 AEMNELFGSFEKMK

-869 DIMIIYNQVVAEHQQ
+869 DIMIIYNQIVAEHQQ

>member
-1 MSEEVNLSEESNNSE
+1 MSEEVNLSEESNN
-16 NEANNP
+16 P
-22 ENEANNSENE
+22 EEVLA
-32 PLDQKELLEDVAEI
+32 QKELLEDVVEI

-56 ECNPMLFAI
+56 ECNQMLFAI
-65 IKNCPNQQPYIHRLV
+65 IKNCPNHQPYIQRLV
-80 QGLLSTVIANLSL
+80 QGLLSTVIASLSL

-100 SVMLGFLKQD
+100 TETLGFLKLD

-117 EIPETTPETRAKLVS
+117 KIPETTPETRAKLVS

-140 FLVDVEMD
+140 FLVDIEMD
-148 IRSELGVF
+148 IRSEQGIF
-156 KDLKKKGEE
+156 KDLKKQGEA
-165 IDVKEVKPTLEKFVS
+165 IDIKEVKPTLEKFVS

-201 TLYQEWEECREKI
+201 RLYQEWEEYREKI
-214 FGRFVSSGHWN
+214 FDRFVSSGYWN
-225 DEERAEVKDTI
+225 DEERAVVKDTI

-261 DMGKFTLLYDIYRQ
+261 DMGKFTLLYDIYRLA
-275 TDDDEVK
+275 DDDEVK

-290 LVSMNSSCY
+290 LVSTNCGCY
-299 EQHPDFLSFA
+299 EQQPDFRSFA

-351 SSLSKRFLGD
+351 ASLSKRFLGD
-361 LKNKVADLLEADED
+361 LKDKVANLLEADED
-375 MRNIFGVEDDEETS
+375 MRNIFGIEDDEETS
-389 DEESPIRS
+389 EESPIRS

-402 DEDGDPALNVGV
+402 DEDGIPNLDVDM

-513 DPEDEEDGSKPA
+513 DPEDEGDGSEPA

-532 EFFKEPEE
+532 EFFKEPGE

-561 KEKDELFTI
+561 TAKDEIFNI

-611 DMVDVMLEGVP
+611 DLVEVMLEGVP

-631 KGWVCMQKEDDHSLR
+631 KGWVCMQKGDNHSLR
-646 MAVDHFKEML
+646 MAVDHFKKML
-656 KMQPDMKPVYL
+656 KIKPDMKQVYL
-667 QLGICYRKLCQVDEY
+667 QLGICYRNLIQVDEY

-697 EEELFELKLE
+697 EEELFELKLD

-712 VMNNRLEEAMPLAY
+712 VMNNRFEEAMPLAY
-726 ELDYTHPESQ
+726 ELDYTHPENQ

-752 HTEGNFQ
+752 HAEENFQ

-783 KSGKDPKNMMMQA
+783 KEGKDTKNMMMQA
-796 MDLFFKMMKNDKAA
+796 MDLFFKMMKNDKLA

-830 AVGPFF
+830 AMGPFF

-842 EDKDQDV
+842 VEKDENV
-849 FFEVLREDYKWLKNY
+849 FFEALKEDYKWLKNY
-864 GCSFT
+864 GCSYT
-869 DIMIIYNQVVAEHQQ
+869 DLMIIYNQVVAEHQK
-884 SQEELKKYADKSE
+884 SQEEIKKYADKSE

>member
-1 MSEEVNLSEESNNSE
+1 MSEEVNLSEESNN
-16 NEANNP
+16 P
-22 ENEANNSENE
+22 EEVLA
-32 PLDQKELLEDVAEI
+32 QKELLEDVVEI
-46 RQMIHQQRFA
+46 RQMIHQQRFT
-56 ECNPMLFAI
+56 ECKPLLVAVFTPLPSN
-65 IKNCPNQQPYIHRLV
+65 KQYVNRLL
-80 QGLLSTVIANLSL
+80 QSLLTALAANMSL
-93 FQRKKMS
+93 FQRKKIPDG
-100 SVMLGFLKQD
+100 VFGFPLQH
-110 AKAIKEF
+110 IKSF
-117 EIPETTPETRAKLVS
+117 EELDIPEMTPETRAKYIS
-132 EAISELDQ
+132 SAISGLDQ
-140 FLVDVEMD
+140 LLEDIEMD
-148 IRSELGVF
+148 IRSDQGVF
-156 KDLKKKGEE
+156 KDLKKQGEA
-165 IDVKEVKPTLEKFVS
+165 IDIKEVKPTLEKFVS

-201 TLYQEWEECREKI
+201 RLYQEWEEYREKI
-214 FGRFVSSGHWN
+214 FGRFVSSGHWT
-225 DEERAEVKDTI
+225 DEECAAVKDTI

-261 DMGKFTLLYDIYRQ
+261 DMGKFTLLYGIYRQ

-290 LVSMNSSCY
+290 LVSTNCGCY
-299 EQHPDFLSFA
+299 EQQPDFRSFA

-314 DCKNDSDL
+314 DCKNDPDL

-361 LKNKVADLLEADED
+361 LKDKVADLLEADED
-375 MRNIFGVEDDEETS
+375 MRNLFEIDEDEETS
-389 DEESPIRS
+389 EEESPIRS

-402 DEDGDPALNVGV
+402 DEDGVDNLNVDV

-458 NPHITEA
+458 NPHVTEA

-492 LANLIVSHPN
+492 LANLIISHPN

-513 DPEDEEDGSKPA
+513 DPEDEGDGSEPA

-532 EFFKEPEE
+532 EFFKEPGE

-561 KEKDELFTI
+561 KGKDELFTI

-611 DMVDVMLEGVP
+611 DMVEVMLEGVP

-646 MAVDHFKEML
+646 MAVSHFKEML
-656 KMQPDMKPVYL
+656 KMQPDMKQVYL
-667 QLGICYRKLCQVDEY
+667 QLGICYRNLIQVDEY

-697 EEELFELKLE
+697 EEELFELKLD

-712 VMNNRLEEAMPLAY
+712 VMNNRFEEAMPLAY
-726 ELDYTHPESQ
+726 ELDYTHPENQ

-752 HTEGNFQ
+752 HAEENFQ

-769 AEVNELFGSFEKMK
+769 AEANELFGSFEKMK
-783 KSGKDPKNMMMQA
+783 KEGKDTKNMMMQA

-830 AVGPFF
+830 ALEPFF

-842 EDKDQDV
+842 VEKDENV
-849 FFEVLREDYKWLKNY
+849 FFEALKEDYKWLKNY
-864 GCSFT
+864 GCSYT
-869 DIMIIYNQVVAEHQQ
+869 DLMIIYNQVVAEHQQ
-884 SQEELKKYADKSE
+884 TEDELKKYADKSE

>member
-1 MSEEVNLSEESNNSE
+1 MSEEVNLSEESNN
-16 NEANNP
+16 P
-22 ENEANNSENE
+22 EEDV
-32 PLDQKELLEDVAEI
+32 LDQDFLLEKVDEM
-46 RQMIHQQRFA
+46 RDLIHQQRFT
-56 ECNPMLFAI
+56 ECKPILVAI
-65 IKNCPNQQPYIHRLV
+65 FENCPNHKQYMRRLMH
-80 QGLLSTVIANLSL
+80 GLLKTVLANMSL
-93 FQRKKMS
+93 LQCKKLPND
-100 SVMLGFLKQD
+100 MLGFLKQYVKPSEELD
-110 AKAIKEF
+110 
-117 EIPETTPETRAKLVS
+117 IPEMTPEARTKFVFGAV
-132 EAISELDQ
+132 SELDQ
-140 FLVDVEMD
+140 LLVDIEMD
-148 IRSELGVF
+148 IRSDQGIF
-156 KDLKKKGEE
+156 KDLKKQGEA
-165 IDVKEVKPTLEKFVS
+165 IDIKEVKPTLEKFVS

-201 TLYQEWEECREKI
+201 RLYQEWEEYREKI
-214 FGRFVSSGHWN
+214 FDRFVSSGYWN
-225 DEERAEVKDTI
+225 NEERAVVKDTI

-261 DMGKFTLLYDIYRQ
+261 DMGKFTLLYDIYRLA
-275 TDDDEVK
+275 DDDEVK

-290 LVSMNSSCY
+290 LVSTNCGSY
-299 EQHPDFLSFA
+299 EQQPDFRSFA

-314 DCKNDSDL
+314 DCKNDPDL

-351 SSLSKRFLGD
+351 ASLSKRFLDD
-361 LKNKVADLLEADED
+361 LRDKVADLLEADED
-375 MRNIFGVEDDEETS
+375 MRNIFGIEDDEETS
-389 DEESPIRS
+389 EESPIRS
-397 VDINT
+397 DDTNT
-402 DEDGDPALNVGV
+402 DEDRIPNLDA
-414 DSPLSM
+414 DIESPLSM

-492 LANLIVSHPN
+492 LANLIVSHSN

-513 DPEDEEDGSKPA
+513 DPEDEEDGSESA
-525 DEEEIVN
+525 DEEEIVK
-532 EFFKEPEE
+532 EFFNEPEE

-551 RNLLRFSKFY
+551 RNLMRFSKFY
-561 KEKDELFTI
+561 TAKDEIFNI
-570 LDELDDDKPAYAV
+570 FDELDDDKPAYAV

-611 DMVDVMLEGVP
+611 DLVEVMLEGVP

-631 KGWVCMQKEDDHSLR
+631 KGWVCMQKGDNHSLR
-646 MAVDHFKEML
+646 MAVDHFKKML
-656 KMQPDMKPVYL
+656 KIKPDMKQVYL
-667 QLGICYRKLCQVDEY
+667 QLGTCYRNLIQVDEY

-697 EEELFELKLE
+697 EEELFELKLD

-712 VMNNRLEEAMPLAY
+712 VMNNRFEEAMPLAY
-726 ELDYTHPESQ
+726 ELDYTHPENQ

-752 HTEGNFQ
+752 HAEENFQ

-783 KSGKDPKNMMMQA
+783 KAGKDTKNMMMQA
-796 MDLFFKMMKNDKAA
+796 MDLFFKMMKNDKLA

-830 AVGPFF
+830 AMGPFF
-836 RAYAYY
+836 RVYAYY
-842 EDKDQDV
+842 VEKDENV
-849 FFEVLREDYKWLKNY
+849 FFEALKEDYKWLKNY
-864 GCSFT
+864 GCSYT
-869 DIMIIYNQVVAEHQQ
+869 DLMIIYNQVVAEHQK
-884 SQEELKKYADKSE
+884 SQEEIKKYADKSE

>member
-1 MSEEVNLSEESNNSE
+1 MSEEVNLSEESNN
-16 NEANNP
+16 P
-22 ENEANNSENE
+22 EEV
-32 PLDQKELLEDVAEI
+32 LDQDELLEKIDEM
-46 RQMIHQQRFA
+46 RQLIHQQRFT
-56 ECNPMLFAI
+56 ECKPLLVAVFTPLPSN
-65 IKNCPNQQPYIHRLV
+65 KQYVNRLL
-80 QGLLSTVIANLSL
+80 QSLLTALAANMSL
-93 FQRKKMS
+93 FQRKKIPDG
-100 SVMLGFLKQD
+100 VFGFPLQH
-110 AKAIKEF
+110 IKSF
-117 EIPETTPETRAKLVS
+117 EELDIPEMTPETRAKYIS
-132 EAISELDQ
+132 SAISGLDQ
-140 FLVDVEMD
+140 LLEDIEMD
-148 IRSELGVF
+148 IRSDQGVF
-156 KDLKKKGEE
+156 KDLKKQGEA
-165 IDVKEVKPTLEKFVS
+165 IDIKEVKSTLEKFVS

-201 TLYQEWEECREKI
+201 RLYQEWEEYREKI
-214 FGRFVSSGHWN
+214 FGRFVSSGHWT
-225 DEERAEVKDTI
+225 DEECAAVKDTI

-290 LVSMNSSCY
+290 LVSMNSSYC
-299 EQHPDFLSFA
+299 EQHPDFRSFA

-314 DCKNDSDL
+314 DCKNDQDL
-322 LAEIIKAQK
+322 LADIIKAQK

-361 LKNKVADLLEADED
+361 LKNKVADLLDADED
-375 MRNIFGVEDDEETS
+375 MRNLFEIDEDEETS
-389 DEESPIRS
+389 EEESPIRS

-402 DEDGDPALNVGV
+402 DEDGVDNLNVDV

-434 FKMLRDQTEFFTHLY
+434 FKMLRDQTDFFTHLY

-458 NPHITEA
+458 NPHVTEA

-492 LANLIVSHPN
+492 LANLIISHPN

-513 DPEDEEDGSKPA
+513 DPEDEGDGSEPA

-532 EFFKEPEE
+532 EFFKEPGE

-561 KEKDELFTI
+561 KGKDELFTI

-611 DMVDVMLEGVP
+611 DMVEVMLEGVP

-646 MAVDHFKEML
+646 MAVSHFKEML
-656 KMQPDMKPVYL
+656 KMQPDMKQVYL
-667 QLGICYRKLCQVDEY
+667 QLGICYRNLIQVDEY

-697 EEELFELKLE
+697 EEELFELKLD

-712 VMNNRLEEAMPLAY
+712 VMNNRFEEAMPLAY
-726 ELDYTHPESQ
+726 ELDYTHPENQ

-752 HTEGNFQ
+752 HAEENFQ
-759 KAHQRLDEYF
+759 KAHQRLDGYF
-769 AEVNELFGSFEKMK
+769 AEANELFGSFEKMK
-783 KSGKDPKNMMMQA
+783 KEGKDTKNMMMQA

-830 AVGPFF
+830 ALEPFF

-842 EDKDQDV
+842 VEKDENV
-849 FFEVLREDYKWLKNY
+849 FFEALKEDYKWLKNY
-864 GCSFT
+864 GCSYT
-869 DIMIIYNQVVAEHQQ
+869 DLMIIYNQVVAEHQQ
-884 SQEELKKYADKSE
+884 TEDELKKYADKSE

>member
-1 MSEEVNLSEESNNSE
+1 MSEEVNLSEESNN
-16 NEANNP
+16 P
-22 ENEANNSENE
+22 EEVLA
-32 PLDQKELLEDVAEI
+32 QKELLEDVVEI

-65 IKNCPNQQPYIHRLV
+65 IKNSPNHQPYIHRLV
-80 QGLLSTVIANLSL
+80 QGLLSTVIASLSL
-93 FQRKKMS
+93 FQRKKIS
-100 SVMLGFLKQD
+100 TEMLGFLKLD
-110 AKAIKEF
+110 AKAVKEF
-117 EIPETTPETRAKLVS
+117 KIPETTPEARAKLVS

-140 FLVDVEMD
+140 FLVDIEMD
-148 IRSELGVF
+148 IRSEQGIF
-156 KDLKKKGEE
+156 KDLKKQGEA
-165 IDVKEVKPTLEKFVS
+165 IDIKEVKPTLEKFVS

-201 TLYQEWEECREKI
+201 RLYQEWEEYREKI
-214 FGRFVSSGHWN
+214 FDRFVSSGHWD
-225 DEERAEVKDTI
+225 DEERAAVKDTI

-261 DMGKFTLLYDIYRQ
+261 DMGKFTLLYDIYRLA
-275 TDDDEVK
+275 DDDEVK

-290 LVSMNSSCY
+290 LVSMKSNSY
-299 EQHPDFLSFA
+299 EQHPDFRSFA

-314 DCKNDSDL
+314 DCKNDPDL
-322 LAEIIKAQK
+322 LADIIKAQK

-351 SSLSKRFLGD
+351 SSLSKRFLGE
-361 LKNKVADLLEADED
+361 LKNKVADLLDADED
-375 MRNIFGVEDDEETS
+375 MQNIFGIEDDEETS
-389 DEESPIRS
+389 EESPIRS

-402 DEDGDPALNVGV
+402 DEDGIDNLDA
-414 DSPLSM
+414 DIESPLSM

-458 NPHITEA
+458 NPHTTEA

-492 LANLIVSHPN
+492 LANLIVSHSN

-513 DPEDEEDGSKPA
+513 DPEDEGDGSESA

-532 EFFKEPEE
+532 EFFKEPGE

-561 KEKDELFTI
+561 TAKDEIFNI

-611 DMVDVMLEGVP
+611 DLVEVMLEGVP

-631 KGWVCMQKEDDHSLR
+631 KGWVCMQKEDNHSLR
-646 MAVDHFKEML
+646 MAVDHFKKML
-656 KMQPDMKPVYL
+656 KIKPDMKQVYL
-667 QLGICYRKLCQVDEY
+667 QLGICYRNLIQVDEY

-697 EEELFELKLE
+697 EEELFELKLD

-712 VMNNRLEEAMPLAY
+712 VMNNRFEEAMPLAY
-726 ELDYTHPESQ
+726 ELDYTHPENQ

-752 HTEGNFQ
+752 HTEENFQ

-783 KSGKDPKNMMMQA
+783 KEGKDTKNMMMQA

-830 AVGPFF
+830 AMGPFF

-842 EDKDQDV
+842 VEKDEDV
-849 FFEVLREDYKWLKNY
+849 FFEALKEDYKWLKNY
-864 GCSFT
+864 GCSYT
-869 DIMIIYNQVVAEHQQ
+869 DLMIIYNQVVAEHQK
-884 SQEELKKYADKSE
+884 SQEEIKKYADKSE

>member
-1 MSEEVNLSEESNNSE
+1 MSEEVNLSEESNN
-16 NEANNP
+16 P
-22 ENEANNSENE
+22 EEVLA
-32 PLDQKELLEDVAEI
+32 QKELLEDVVEI

-65 IKNCPNQQPYIHRLV
+65 IKNSPNHQPYIHRLV
-80 QGLLSTVIANLSL
+80 QGLLSTVIASLSL
-93 FQRKKMS
+93 FQRKKIS
-100 SVMLGFLKQD
+100 TEMLGFLKLD
-110 AKAIKEF
+110 AKAVKEF
-117 EIPETTPETRAKLVS
+117 KIPETTPEGRAKLVS

-140 FLVDVEMD
+140 FLVDIEMD
-148 IRSELGVF
+148 IRSEQGIF
-156 KDLKKKGEE
+156 KDLKKQGEA
-165 IDVKEVKPTLEKFVS
+165 IDIKEVKPTLEKFVS

-201 TLYQEWEECREKI
+201 RLYQEWEEYREKI
-214 FGRFVSSGHWN
+214 FDRFVSSGYWN
-225 DEERAEVKDTI
+225 DEERAVVKDTI

-261 DMGKFTLLYDIYRQ
+261 DMGKFTLLYDIYRLA
-275 TDDDEVK
+275 DDDEVK

-290 LVSMNSSCY
+290 LVSTNCGCY
-299 EQHPDFLSFA
+299 EQQPDFRSFA

-361 LKNKVADLLEADED
+361 LKDKVANLLEADED
-375 MRNIFGVEDDEETS
+375 MQNIFGIEDDEETS
-389 DEESPIRS
+389 EESPIRS

-402 DEDGDPALNVGV
+402 DEDGIPNLDVDM

-434 FKMLRDQTEFFTHLY
+434 FKMLRDQTDFFTHLY

-513 DPEDEEDGSKPA
+513 DPEDEGDGSEPA

-656 KMQPDMKPVYL
+656 KIKPDMKQVYL
-667 QLGICYRKLCQVDEY
+667 QLGICYRNLIQVDEY

-697 EEELFELKLE
+697 EEELFELKLD

-712 VMNNRLEEAMPLAY
+712 VMNNRFEEAMPLAY
-726 ELDYTHPESQ
+726 ELDYTHPENQ

-752 HTEGNFQ
+752 HAEENFQ

-769 AEVNELFGSFEKMK
+769 AEANELFGSFEKMK
-783 KSGKDPKNMMMQA
+783 KEGKDTKNMMMQA

-830 AVGPFF
+830 AMGPFF

-842 EDKDQDV
+842 VEKDENV
-849 FFEVLREDYKWLKNY
+849 FFEALKEDYKWLKNY
-864 GCSFT
+864 GCSYT
-869 DIMIIYNQVVAEHQQ
+869 DLMIIYNQVVAEHQK
-884 SQEELKKYADKSE
+884 SQEEIKKYADKSE

>member
-1 MSEEVNLSEESNNSE
+1 MSEEVNLSEESNN
-16 NEANNP
+16 P
-22 ENEANNSENE
+22 EEDV
-32 PLDQKELLEDVAEI
+32 LDQDFLLEKVDEM
-46 RQMIHQQRFA
+46 RDLIHQQRFT
-56 ECNPMLFAI
+56 ECKPILVAI
-65 IKNCPNQQPYIHRLV
+65 FENCPNHKQYMRRLMH
-80 QGLLSTVIANLSL
+80 GLLKTVLANMSL
-93 FQRKKMS
+93 LQCKKLPDD
-100 SVMLGFLKQD
+100 MLGFLKQYVKPSEELD
-110 AKAIKEF
+110 
-117 EIPETTPETRAKLVS
+117 IPEMTPEARTKFVFGAV
-132 EAISELDQ
+132 SELDQ
-140 FLVDVEMD
+140 LLVDIEMD
-148 IRSELGVF
+148 IRSDQGIF
-156 KDLKKKGEE
+156 KDLKKQGEA
-165 IDVKEVKPTLEKFVS
+165 IDIKEVKPTLEKFVS

-201 TLYQEWEECREKI
+201 RLYQEWEEYREKI
-214 FGRFVSSGHWN
+214 FDRFVSSGYWN
-225 DEERAEVKDTI
+225 NEERAVVKDTI

-261 DMGKFTLLYDIYRQ
+261 DMGKFTLLYDIYRLA
-275 TDDDEVK
+275 DDDEVK

-290 LVSMNSSCY
+290 LVSTNCGSY
-299 EQHPDFLSFA
+299 EQQPDFRSFA

-314 DCKNDSDL
+314 DCKNDPDL

-351 SSLSKRFLGD
+351 ASLSKRFLDD
-361 LKNKVADLLEADED
+361 LRDKVADLLEADED
-375 MRNIFGVEDDEETS
+375 MRNIFGIEDDEETS
-389 DEESPIRS
+389 EESPIRS
-397 VDINT
+397 DDTNT
-402 DEDGDPALNVGV
+402 DEDRIPNLDA
-414 DSPLSM
+414 DIESPLSM

-492 LANLIVSHPN
+492 LANLIASHPN

-513 DPEDEEDGSKPA
+513 DPEDEEDGSESA
-525 DEEEIVN
+525 DEEEIVK
-532 EFFKEPEE
+532 EFFNEPEE

-551 RNLLRFSKFY
+551 RNLMRFSKFY
-561 KEKDELFTI
+561 TAKDEIFNI
-570 LDELDDDKPAYAV
+570 FDELDDDKPAYAV

-611 DMVDVMLEGVP
+611 DLVEVMLEGVP

-631 KGWVCMQKEDDHSLR
+631 KGWVCMQNGDNHSLR
-646 MAVDHFKEML
+646 MAVDHFKKML
-656 KMQPDMKPVYL
+656 KIKPDMKQVYL
-667 QLGICYRKLCQVDEY
+667 QLGTCYRNLIQVDEY

-697 EEELFELKLE
+697 EEELFELKLD

-712 VMNNRLEEAMPLAY
+712 VMNNRFEEAMPLAY
-726 ELDYTHPESQ
+726 ELDYTHPENQ

-752 HTEGNFQ
+752 HAEENFQ

-783 KSGKDPKNMMMQA
+783 KAGKDTKNMMMQA
-796 MDLFFKMMKNDKAA
+796 MDLFFKMMKNDKLA

-830 AVGPFF
+830 AMGPFF
-836 RAYAYY
+836 RVYAYY
-842 EDKDQDV
+842 VEKDENV
-849 FFEVLREDYKWLKNY
+849 FFEALKEDYKWLKNY
-864 GCSFT
+864 GCSYT
-869 DIMIIYNQVVAEHQQ
+869 DLMIIYNQVVAEHQK
-884 SQEELKKYADKSE
+884 SQEEIKKYADKSE

>member
-1 MSEEVNLSEESNNSE
+1 MSEEVNLSEESNN
-16 NEANNP
+16 P
-22 ENEANNSENE
+22 EEV
-32 PLDQKELLEDVAEI
+32 LDQDELLEKIDEM
-46 RQMIHQQRFA
+46 RQLIHQQRFT
-56 ECNPMLFAI
+56 ECKPLLVAVFTPLPSN
-65 IKNCPNQQPYIHRLV
+65 KQYVNRLL
-80 QGLLSTVIANLSL
+80 QSLLTALAANMSL
-93 FQRKKMS
+93 FQRKKIPDG
-100 SVMLGFLKQD
+100 VFGFPLQH
-110 AKAIKEF
+110 IKSF
-117 EIPETTPETRAKLVS
+117 EELDIPEMTPETRAKYIS
-132 EAISELDQ
+132 SAISGLDQ
-140 FLVDVEMD
+140 LLEDIEMD
-148 IRSELGVF
+148 IRSDQGVF
-156 KDLKKKGEE
+156 KDLKKQGEA
-165 IDVKEVKPTLEKFVS
+165 IDIKEVKPTLEKFVS

-201 TLYQEWEECREKI
+201 RLYQEWEEYREKI
-214 FGRFVSSGHWN
+214 FGRFVSSGHWT
-225 DEERAEVKDTI
+225 DEECAAVKDSI

-261 DMGKFTLLYDIYRQ
+261 DMGKFTLLYGIYRQ

-290 LVSMNSSCY
+290 LVSTNCGCY
-299 EQHPDFLSFA
+299 EQQPDFRSFA

-322 LAEIIKAQK
+322 LADIIKAQK

-361 LKNKVADLLEADED
+361 LKDKVADLLEADED
-375 MRNIFGVEDDEETS
+375 MRNLFEIDEDEETS
-389 DEESPIRS
+389 EEESPIRS

-402 DEDGDPALNVGV
+402 DEDGVDNLNVGV

-434 FKMLRDQTEFFTHLY
+434 FKMLRDQTDFFTHLY

-458 NPHITEA
+458 NPHVTEA

-492 LANLIVSHPN
+492 LANLIISHPN

-513 DPEDEEDGSKPA
+513 DPEDEGDGSEPA

-532 EFFKEPEE
+532 EFFKEPGE

-561 KEKDELFTI
+561 KGKDELFTI

-611 DMVDVMLEGVP
+611 DLVEVMLEGVP

-646 MAVDHFKEML
+646 MAVSHFKEML
-656 KMQPDMKPVYL
+656 KMQPDMKQVYL
-667 QLGICYRKLCQVDEY
+667 QLGICYRNLIQVDEY

-697 EEELFELKLE
+697 EEELFELKLD

-712 VMNNRLEEAMPLAY
+712 VMNNRFEEAMPLAY
-726 ELDYTHPESQ
+726 ELDYTHPENQ

-752 HTEGNFQ
+752 HAEENFQ

-769 AEVNELFGSFEKMK
+769 AEANELFGSFEKMK
-783 KSGKDPKNMMMQA
+783 KEGKDTKNMMMQA

-830 AVGPFF
+830 ALEPFF

-842 EDKDQDV
+842 VEKDENV
-849 FFEVLREDYKWLKNY
+849 FFEALKEDYKWLKNY
-864 GCSFT
+864 GCSYT
-869 DIMIIYNQVVAEHQQ
+869 DLMIIYNQVVAEHQQ
-884 SQEELKKYADKSE
+884 TEDELKKYADKSE

>member
-1 MSEEVNLSEESNNSE
+1 MSEEVNLSEESNN
-16 NEANNP
+16 P
-22 ENEANNSENE
+22 EEVLA
-32 PLDQKELLEDVAEI
+32 QKELLEDVVEI

-65 IKNCPNQQPYIHRLV
+65 IKNSPNHQPYIHRLV
-80 QGLLSTVIANLSL
+80 QGLLSTVIASLSL
-93 FQRKKMS
+93 FQRKKIS
-100 SVMLGFLKQD
+100 TEMLGFLKLD
-110 AKAIKEF
+110 AKAVKEF
-117 EIPETTPETRAKLVS
+117 KIPETTPEGRAKLVS
-132 EAISELDQ
+132 DAISELDQ
-140 FLVDVEMD
+140 FLVDIEMD
-148 IRSELGVF
+148 IRSEQGIF
-156 KDLKKKGEE
+156 KDLKKQGEA
-165 IDVKEVKPTLEKFVS
+165 IDIKEVKPTLEKFVS

-201 TLYQEWEECREKI
+201 RLYQEWEEYREKI
-214 FGRFVSSGHWN
+214 FDRFVTAGYWN
-225 DEERAEVKDTI
+225 DEERAVVKDTI

-261 DMGKFTLLYDIYRQ
+261 DMGKFTLLYDIYRLA
-275 TDDDEVK
+275 DDDEVK

-290 LVSMNSSCY
+290 LVSTNCGCY
-299 EQHPDFLSFA
+299 EQHPDFRSFA

-314 DCKNDSDL
+314 DCKNDPDL

-351 SSLSKRFLGD
+351 ASLSKRFLGD
-361 LKNKVADLLEADED
+361 LKDKVADLLEADED
-375 MRNIFGVEDDEETS
+375 MRNIFEIDEDEETS
-389 DEESPIRS
+389 EESPIRS

-402 DEDGDPALNVGV
+402 DEDGIDNLDA
-414 DSPLSM
+414 DIESPLSM

-513 DPEDEEDGSKPA
+513 DPEDEEDGSVSA
-525 DEEEIVN
+525 DEEEIVK
-532 EFFKEPEE
+532 EFFNEPEE

-551 RNLLRFSKFY
+551 RNLMRFSKFY
-561 KEKDELFTI
+561 TAKDEIFNI

-611 DMVDVMLEGVP
+611 DLVEVMLEGVP

-631 KGWVCMQKEDDHSLR
+631 KGWVCMQKGDNHSLR
-646 MAVDHFKEML
+646 MAVDHFKKML
-656 KMQPDMKPVYL
+656 KIKPDMKQVYL
-667 QLGICYRKLCQVDEY
+667 QLGICYRNLIQMDEY

-697 EEELFELKLE
+697 EEELFELKLD

-712 VMNNRLEEAMPLAY
+712 VMNNRFEEAMPLAY
-726 ELDYTHPESQ
+726 ELDYTHPENQ

-752 HTEGNFQ
+752 HAEENFL

-769 AEVNELFGSFEKMK
+769 AEANELFGSFEKMK
-783 KSGKDPKNMMMQA
+783 KEGKDTKNMMMQA

-830 AVGPFF
+830 AMGPFF

-842 EDKDQDV
+842 VEKDENV
-849 FFEVLREDYKWLKNY
+849 FFEALKEDYKWLKNY
-864 GCSFT
+864 GCSYT
-869 DIMIIYNQVVAEHQQ
+869 DLMIIYNQVVAEHQK
-884 SQEELKKYADKSE
+884 SQEEIKKYADKSE

>member
-1 MSEEVNLSEESNNSE
+1 MSEKVNLSEESNN
-16 NEANNP
+16 P
-22 ENEANNSENE
+22 EEDV
-32 PLDQKELLEDVAEI
+32 LDQDFLLEKVDEM
-46 RQMIHQQRFA
+46 RDLIHQQRFS
-56 ECNPMLFAI
+56 ECKPMLVEVFTPFSSNKQYINRLLQSLLTSLFA
-65 IKNCPNQQPYIHRLV
+65 NM
-80 QGLLSTVIANLSL
+80 SL
-93 FQRKKMS
+93 FQRKKIPDG
-100 SVMLGFLKQD
+100 VFGFPIQHNKS
-110 AKAIKEF
+110 F
-117 EIPETTPETRAKLVS
+117 EELDIPEMTPEARAKY
-132 EAISELDQ
+132 ISSTISGLDQ
-140 FLVDVEMD
+140 LLVDIEMD
-148 IRSELGVF
+148 IRSDQGVF
-156 KDLKKKGEE
+156 KDLKKLGEE
-165 IDVKEVKPTLEKFVS
+165 IDIKEVKSTLEKFVS

-201 TLYQEWEECREKI
+201 RLYQEWEECREKI
-214 FGRFVSSGHWN
+214 FGRFVSSGYWN
-225 DEERAEVKDTI
+225 DEERAAVKDTI

-290 LVSMNSSCY
+290 LVSTNCGCY
-299 EQHPDFLSFA
+299 EQHPDFRSFA

-314 DCKNDSDL
+314 DCKNDQDL

-361 LKNKVADLLEADED
+361 LKNKVADLLDADED
-375 MRNIFGVEDDEETS
+375 MRNLFGIDEDEETS
-389 DEESPIRS
+389 EEESPIRS

-402 DEDGDPALNVGV
+402 DEDGVDNLNVDV

-434 FKMLRDQTEFFTHLY
+434 FKMLRDQTDFFTHLY

-458 NPHITEA
+458 NPHVTEA

-492 LANLIVSHPN
+492 LANLIISHPN

-513 DPEDEEDGSKPA
+513 DPEDEGDGSEPA

-532 EFFKEPEE
+532 EFFKEPGE

-611 DMVDVMLEGVP
+611 DMVEVMLEGVP

-646 MAVDHFKEML
+646 MAVDHFKKML
-656 KMQPDMKPVYL
+656 KIKPDMKQVYL
-667 QLGICYRKLCQVDEY
+667 QLGICYRNLIQVDEY

-697 EEELFELKLE
+697 EEELFELKLD

-712 VMNNRLEEAMPLAY
+712 VMNNRFEEAMPLAY
-726 ELDYTHPESQ
+726 ELDYTHPENQ

-752 HTEGNFQ
+752 HAEENFQ

-769 AEVNELFGSFEKMK
+769 AEVNELFGSFDKMK
-783 KSGKDPKNMMMQA
+783 KSGKDTKNMMMQA
-796 MDLFFKMMKNDKAA
+796 MDLFFKMMKNDKLA

-830 AVGPFF
+830 AMGPFF

-842 EDKDQDV
+842 VEKDENV
-849 FFEVLREDYKWLKNY
+849 FFEALKEDYKWLKNY
-864 GCSFT
+864 GCSYT
-869 DIMIIYNQVVAEHQQ
+869 DLMIIYNQVVAEHQK
-884 SQEELKKYADKSE
+884 SQEEIKKYADKSE

>member
-1 MSEEVNLSEESNNSE
+1 MSEEVNLSEESNN
-16 NEANNP
+16 P
-22 ENEANNSENE
+22 EEVLA
-32 PLDQKELLEDVAEI
+32 QKELLEDVVEI

-65 IKNCPNQQPYIHRLV
+65 IKNSPDHLPYIHRLV
-80 QGLLSTVIANLSL
+80 QGLLSTVIASLSL

-100 SVMLGFLKQD
+100 TEMLDFLKLD

-117 EIPETTPETRAKLVS
+117 KIPETTPEARAKLVS

-140 FLVDVEMD
+140 FLVDIEMD
-148 IRSELGVF
+148 IRSEQGIF
-156 KDLKKKGEE
+156 KDLKKQGEA
-165 IDVKEVKPTLEKFVS
+165 IDIKEVKPTLEKFVS

-201 TLYQEWEECREKI
+201 RLYQEWEEYREKI
-214 FGRFVSSGHWN
+214 FDRFVSSGYWN
-225 DEERAEVKDTI
+225 DEERAVVKDTI

-261 DMGKFTLLYDIYRQ
+261 DMGKFTLLYDIYRLA
-275 TDDDEVK
+275 DDDEVK

-290 LVSMNSSCY
+290 LVSTNCGCY
-299 EQHPDFLSFA
+299 EQQPDFRSFA

-351 SSLSKRFLGD
+351 SSLSKRFLGE
-361 LKNKVADLLEADED
+361 LKNKVADLLDADED
-375 MRNIFGVEDDEETS
+375 MRNLFEIDEDEETS
-389 DEESPIRS
+389 EESPIRS

-402 DEDGDPALNVGV
+402 DEDGIDNLDA
-414 DSPLSM
+414 DIESPLSM

-513 DPEDEEDGSKPA
+513 DPEDEGDGSEPA

-532 EFFKEPEE
+532 EFFKEPGE

-551 RNLLRFSKFY
+551 RNLMRFSKFY
-561 KEKDELFTI
+561 TAKDEIFNI

-611 DMVDVMLEGVP
+611 DLVEVMLEGVP

-631 KGWVCMQKEDDHSLR
+631 KGWVCMQKGDNHSLR

-656 KMQPDMKPVYL
+656 KIKPDMKQVYL
-667 QLGICYRKLCQVDEY
+667 QLGICYRNLIQVDEY

-697 EEELFELKLE
+697 EEELFELKLD

-712 VMNNRLEEAMPLAY
+712 VMNNRFEEAMPLAY
-726 ELDYTHPESQ
+726 ELDYTHPENQ

-752 HTEGNFQ
+752 HAEENFQ

-769 AEVNELFGSFEKMK
+769 AEVNELFSSFEKMK
-783 KSGKDPKNMMMQA
+783 KEGKDTKNMMMQA
-796 MDLFFKMMKNDKAA
+796 MDLFFKMMKNDKLA

-830 AVGPFF
+830 AMGPFF

-842 EDKDQDV
+842 VEKDENV
-849 FFEVLREDYKWLKNY
+849 FFEALKEDYKWLKNY
-864 GCSFT
+864 GCSYT
-869 DIMIIYNQVVAEHQQ
+869 DLMIIYNQVVAEHQK
-884 SQEELKKYADKSE
+884 SQEEIKKYADKSE

>member
-1 MSEEVNLSEESNNSE
+1 MSEEVNLSEESNN
-16 NEANNP
+16 P
-22 ENEANNSENE
+22 EEDV
-32 PLDQKELLEDVAEI
+32 LDQDFLLEKIDEM
-46 RQMIHQQRFA
+46 RDLIHQQRFS
-56 ECNPMLFAI
+56 ECKPMLVEVFTPFSSNKQYINRLLQSLLTSLFA
-65 IKNCPNQQPYIHRLV
+65 NM
-80 QGLLSTVIANLSL
+80 SL
-93 FQRKKMS
+93 FQRKKIPDGVFGIPIEHNKS
-100 SVMLGFLKQD
+100 
-110 AKAIKEF
+110 F
-117 EIPETTPETRAKLVS
+117 EKLDIPEMTPEARAKY
-132 EAISELDQ
+132 ISSTISGLDQ
-140 FLVDVEMD
+140 LLVDVEMD
-148 IRSELGVF
+148 IRSDQGVF
-156 KDLKKKGEE
+156 KDLKKQGEA
-165 IDVKEVKPTLEKFVS
+165 IDIKEVKPTLEKFVS

-201 TLYQEWEECREKI
+201 RLYQEWEEYREKI
-214 FGRFVSSGHWN
+214 FGRFVSSGHWT
-225 DEERAEVKDTI
+225 DEECAAVKDTI

-290 LVSMNSSCY
+290 LVSMNSSYY
-299 EQHPDFLSFA
+299 EQQPDFRSFA

-314 DCKNDSDL
+314 DCKNDQDL
-322 LAEIIKAQK
+322 LADIIKAQK

-361 LKNKVADLLEADED
+361 LKNKVADLLDADED
-375 MRNIFGVEDDEETS
+375 MRNLFEIDEEEETS
-389 DEESPIRS
+389 EEESPIRS

-402 DEDGDPALNVGV
+402 DEDGVDNLNVGV

-434 FKMLRDQTEFFTHLY
+434 FKMLRDQTDFFTHLY

-458 NPHITEA
+458 NPHVTEA

-492 LANLIVSHPN
+492 LANLIISHPN

-513 DPEDEEDGSKPA
+513 DPEDEGDGSEPA

-532 EFFKEPEE
+532 EFFKEPGE

-561 KEKDELFTI
+561 KGKDELFTI

-611 DMVDVMLEGVP
+611 DMVEVMLEGVP

-646 MAVDHFKEML
+646 MAVSHFKEML
-656 KMQPDMKPVYL
+656 KMQPDMKQVYL
-667 QLGICYRKLCQVDEY
+667 QLGICYRNLIQVDEY

-697 EEELFELKLE
+697 EKELFELKLD

-712 VMNNRLEEAMPLAY
+712 VMNNRFEEAMPLAY
-726 ELDYTHPESQ
+726 ELDYTHPENQ

-752 HTEGNFQ
+752 HAEENFQ

-769 AEVNELFGSFEKMK
+769 AEANELFGSFEKMK
-783 KSGKDPKNMMMQA
+783 KEGKDTKNMMMQA

-830 AVGPFF
+830 ALEPFF

-842 EDKDQDV
+842 VEKDENV
-849 FFEVLREDYKWLKNY
+849 FFEALKEDYKWLKNY
-864 GCSFT
+864 GCSYT
-869 DIMIIYNQVVAEHQQ
+869 DLMIIYNQVVAEHQQ
-884 SQEELKKYADKSE
+884 TEDELKKYADKSE

>member
-1 MSEEVNLSEESNNSE
+1 MSEEVNLSEESNN
-16 NEANNP
+16 P
-22 ENEANNSENE
+22 EEV
-32 PLDQKELLEDVAEI
+32 LDQDELLEKIDEM
-46 RQMIHQQRFA
+46 RQLIHQQRFT
-56 ECNPMLFAI
+56 ECKPLLVAVFTPLPSSN
-65 IKNCPNQQPYIHRLV
+65 KQYVNRLL
-80 QGLLSTVIANLSL
+80 QSLLTALAANMSL
-93 FQRKKMS
+93 FQRKKIPDG
-100 SVMLGFLKQD
+100 VFGFPLQH
-110 AKAIKEF
+110 IKSF
-117 EIPETTPETRAKLVS
+117 EELDIPEMTPETRAKYIS
-132 EAISELDQ
+132 SAISGLDQ
-140 FLVDVEMD
+140 LLEDIEMD
-148 IRSELGVF
+148 IRSDQGVF
-156 KDLKKKGEE
+156 KNLKKQGEA
-165 IDVKEVKPTLEKFVS
+165 IDIKEVKPTLEKFVS

-201 TLYQEWEECREKI
+201 RLYQEWEEYREKI
-214 FGRFVSSGHWN
+214 FGRFVSSGHWT
-225 DEERAEVKDTI
+225 DEECAAVKDTI

-290 LVSMNSSCY
+290 LVSMNSSYC
-299 EQHPDFLSFA
+299 EQHPDFRSFA

-314 DCKNDSDL
+314 DCKNDQDL
-322 LAEIIKAQK
+322 LADIIKAQK

-361 LKNKVADLLEADED
+361 LKNKVADLLDADED
-375 MRNIFGVEDDEETS
+375 MRNLFEIDEDEETS
-389 DEESPIRS
+389 EEESPIRS

-402 DEDGDPALNVGV
+402 DEDGVDNLNVGV

-434 FKMLRDQTEFFTHLY
+434 FKMLRDQTDFFTHLY

-458 NPHITEA
+458 NPHVTEA

-492 LANLIVSHPN
+492 LANLIISHPN

-513 DPEDEEDGSKPA
+513 DPEDEGDGSEPA

-532 EFFKEPEE
+532 EFFKEPGE

-561 KEKDELFTI
+561 KGKDELFTI

-611 DMVDVMLEGVP
+611 DMVEVMLEGVP

-646 MAVDHFKEML
+646 MAVSHFKEML
-656 KMQPDMKPVYL
+656 KMQPDMKQVYL
-667 QLGICYRKLCQVDEY
+667 QLGICYRNLIQVDEY

-697 EEELFELKLE
+697 EEELFELKLD

-712 VMNNRLEEAMPLAY
+712 VMNNRFEEAMPLAY
-726 ELDYTHPESQ
+726 ELDYTHPENQ

-752 HTEGNFQ
+752 HAEENFQ

-769 AEVNELFGSFEKMK
+769 AEANELFGSFEKMK
-783 KSGKDPKNMMMQA
+783 KEGKDTKNMMMQA

-830 AVGPFF
+830 ALEPFF

-842 EDKDQDV
+842 VEKDENV
-849 FFEVLREDYKWLKNY
+849 FFEALKEDYKWLKNY
-864 GCSFT
+864 GCSYT
-869 DIMIIYNQVVAEHQQ
+869 DLMIIYNQVVAEHQQ
-884 SQEELKKYADKSE
+884 TEDELKKYADKSE

>member
-1 MSEEVNLSEESNNSE
+1 MSEEVNLSEESNN
-16 NEANNP
+16 P
-22 ENEANNSENE
+22 EEDV
-32 PLDQKELLEDVAEI
+32 LDQDFLLEKVDEM
-46 RQMIHQQRFA
+46 RDLIHQQRFT
-56 ECNPMLFAI
+56 ECKPILVAI
-65 IKNCPNQQPYIHRLV
+65 FENCPNHKQYMRRLMH
-80 QGLLSTVIANLSL
+80 GLLKTVLANMSL
-93 FQRKKMS
+93 LQCKKLPDD
-100 SVMLGFLKQD
+100 MLGFLKQYVKPSEELD
-110 AKAIKEF
+110 
-117 EIPETTPETRAKLVS
+117 IPEMTPEARTKFVFGAV
-132 EAISELDQ
+132 SELDQ
-140 FLVDVEMD
+140 LLVDIEMD
-148 IRSELGVF
+148 IRSDQGIF
-156 KDLKKKGEE
+156 KDLKKQGEA
-165 IDVKEVKPTLEKFVS
+165 IDIKEVKPTLEKFVS

-201 TLYQEWEECREKI
+201 RLYQEWEEYREKI
-214 FGRFVSSGHWN
+214 FDRFVSSGYWN
-225 DEERAEVKDTI
+225 NEERAVVKDTI

-248 LVSAITLSAATVF
+248 PVSAITLSAATVF
-261 DMGKFTLLYDIYRQ
+261 DMGKFTLLYDIYRLA
-275 TDDDEVK
+275 DDDEVK

-290 LVSMNSSCY
+290 LVSTNCGSY
-299 EQHPDFLSFA
+299 EQQPDFRSFA

-314 DCKNDSDL
+314 DCKNDPDL

-351 SSLSKRFLGD
+351 ASLSKRFLDD
-361 LKNKVADLLEADED
+361 LRDKVADLLEADED
-375 MRNIFGVEDDEETS
+375 MRNIFGIEDDEETS
-389 DEESPIRS
+389 EESPIRS
-397 VDINT
+397 DDTNT
-402 DEDGDPALNVGV
+402 DEDRIPNLDA
-414 DSPLSM
+414 DIESPLSM

-492 LANLIVSHPN
+492 LANLIVSHSN

-513 DPEDEEDGSKPA
+513 DPEDEEDGSESA
-525 DEEEIVN
+525 DEEEIVK
-532 EFFKEPEE
+532 EFFNEPEE

-551 RNLLRFSKFY
+551 RNLMRFSKFY
-561 KEKDELFTI
+561 TAKDEIFNI
-570 LDELDDDKPAYAV
+570 FDELDDDKPAYAV

-611 DMVDVMLEGVP
+611 DLVEVMLEGVP

-631 KGWVCMQKEDDHSLR
+631 KGWVCMQKGDNHSLR
-646 MAVDHFKEML
+646 MAVDHFKKML
-656 KMQPDMKPVYL
+656 KIKPDMKQVYL
-667 QLGICYRKLCQVDEY
+667 QLGTCYRNLIQVDEY

-697 EEELFELKLE
+697 EEELFELKLD

-712 VMNNRLEEAMPLAY
+712 VMNNRFEEAMPLAY
-726 ELDYTHPESQ
+726 ELDYTHPENQ

-752 HTEGNFQ
+752 HAEENFQ

-769 AEVNELFGSFEKMK
+769 AEVNELFGNFEKMK
-783 KSGKDPKNMMMQA
+783 KAGKDTKNMMMQA
-796 MDLFFKMMKNDKAA
+796 MDLFFKMMKNDKLA

-830 AVGPFF
+830 AMGPFF
-836 RAYAYY
+836 RVYAYY
-842 EDKDQDV
+842 VEKDENV
-849 FFEVLREDYKWLKNY
+849 FFEALKEDYKWLKNY
-864 GCSFT
+864 GCSYT
-869 DIMIIYNQVVAEHQQ
+869 DLMIIYNQVVAEHQK
-884 SQEELKKYADKSE
+884 SQEEIKKYADKSE

>member
-1 MSEEVNLSEESNNSE
+1 MSEEVNLSEESNN
-16 NEANNP
+16 P
-22 ENEANNSENE
+22 EEDV
-32 PLDQKELLEDVAEI
+32 LDQNFLLEKVDEMRVL
-46 RQMIHQQRFA
+46 IHQQRFA
-56 ECNPMLFAI
+56 ECRPMLVAI
-65 IKNCPNQQPYIHRLV
+65 FENCPNHKQYMHRLMH
-80 QGLLSTVIANLSL
+80 GLLTTVLANMSL
-93 FQRKKMS
+93 LQRKKLPDD
-100 SVMLGFLKQD
+100 MLGILKQYVKPSEELD
-110 AKAIKEF
+110 
-117 EIPETTPETRAKLVS
+117 IPEMTPEARTEFVFGAV
-132 EAISELDQ
+132 SELDQ
-140 FLVDVEMD
+140 LLEDIEMD
-148 IRSELGVF
+148 IRSEQGIF
-156 KDLKKKGEE
+156 KDLKKQGEA
-165 IDVKEVKPTLEKFVS
+165 IDIKEVKPTLEKFVS

-187 NHDLSKEEQDQASA
+187 NHDLSKEKQDQASA
-201 TLYQEWEECREKI
+201 RLYQEWEEYREKI
-214 FGRFVSSGHWN
+214 FDRFVSSGYWN
-225 DEERAEVKDTI
+225 DEECAVVKDTI

-261 DMGKFTLLYDIYRQ
+261 DMGKFTLLYDIYRLA
-275 TDDDEVK
+275 DDDEVK

-290 LVSMNSSCY
+290 LVSTNCGCY
-299 EQHPDFLSFA
+299 EQQPDFRSFA

-314 DCKNDSDL
+314 DCKNDPDL

-361 LKNKVADLLEADED
+361 LKNKVADLLDADED
-375 MRNIFGVEDDEETS
+375 MRNLFEIDEDEETS
-389 DEESPIRS
+389 EEESPIRS

-402 DEDGDPALNVGV
+402 DEDGVDNLNVGV

-458 NPHITEA
+458 NPHVTEA

-492 LANLIVSHPN
+492 LANLIISHPN

-513 DPEDEEDGSKPA
+513 DPEDEGDGSEPA

-532 EFFKEPEE
+532 EFFKEPGE

-611 DMVDVMLEGVP
+611 DLVEVMLEGVP

-631 KGWVCMQKEDDHSLR
+631 MGWVCMQKGDDHSLR
-646 MAVDHFKEML
+646 MAVDHFKKML
-656 KMQPDMKPVYL
+656 KIKPDMKQVYL
-667 QLGICYRKLCQVDEY
+667 QLGICYRNLIQVDEY

-697 EEELFELKLE
+697 EEELFKLKLD

-712 VMNNRLEEAMPLAY
+712 VMNNRFGEAMPLAY
-726 ELDYTHPESQ
+726 ELDYTHPENQ

-752 HTEGNFQ
+752 HAEENFQ

-769 AEVNELFGSFEKMK
+769 AEANELFGSFEKMK
-783 KSGKDPKNMMMQA
+783 KEGKDTKNMMMQA

-830 AVGPFF
+830 AMGPFF

-842 EDKDQDV
+842 VEKDENV
-849 FFEVLREDYKWLKNY
+849 FFEALKEDYKWLKDY
-864 GCSFT
+864 GCSYT
-869 DIMIIYNQVVAEHQQ
+869 DLMIIYNQVVAEHQK
-884 SQEELKKYADKSE
+884 SQEEIKKYADKSE

>member
-1 MSEEVNLSEESNNSE
+1 MSEEVNLSEESNSQE
-16 NEANNP
+16 EV
-22 ENEANNSENE
+22 
-32 PLDQKELLEDVAEI
+32 LDQDFLLEKVDEM
-46 RQMIHQQRFA
+46 RDLIHQQRFS
-56 ECNPMLFAI
+56 ECKPLLVAVFTPLPSN
-65 IKNCPNQQPYIHRLV
+65 KQYVNRLL
-80 QGLLSTVIANLSL
+80 QSLLTALAANMSL
-93 FQRKKMS
+93 FQRKKIPDG
-100 SVMLGFLKQD
+100 VFGFPLQHNKS
-110 AKAIKEF
+110 F
-117 EIPETTPETRAKLVS
+117 EELDIPEMTPETRAKYIS
-132 EAISELDQ
+132 SAISGLDQ
-140 FLVDVEMD
+140 LLEDIEMD
-148 IRSELGVF
+148 IRSDQGVF
-156 KDLKKKGEE
+156 KDLKKQGEA
-165 IDVKEVKPTLEKFVS
+165 IDIKEVKPTLEKFVS

-201 TLYQEWEECREKI
+201 RLYQEWEEYREKI
-214 FGRFVSSGHWN
+214 FGRFVSSGHWT
-225 DEERAEVKDTI
+225 DEECAAVKDTI

-290 LVSMNSSCY
+290 LVSMNSSYY
-299 EQHPDFLSFA
+299 EQQPDFRSFA

-314 DCKNDSDL
+314 DCKNDQDL
-322 LAEIIKAQK
+322 LADIIKAQK

-361 LKNKVADLLEADED
+361 LKNKVADLLDADED
-375 MRNIFGVEDDEETS
+375 MRNLFEIDEDEEIS
-389 DEESPIRS
+389 EEESPIRS

-402 DEDGDPALNVGV
+402 DEDGVDNLNVDV

-434 FKMLRDQTEFFTHLY
+434 FKMLRDQTDFFTHLY

-458 NPHITEA
+458 NPHVTEA

-492 LANLIVSHPN
+492 LANLIISHPN

-513 DPEDEEDGSKPA
+513 DPEDEGDGSEPA

-532 EFFKEPEE
+532 EFFKEPGE

-611 DMVDVMLEGVP
+611 DLVEVMLEGVP

-631 KGWVCMQKEDDHSLR
+631 KGWVCMQKGDDHSLR
-646 MAVDHFKEML
+646 MAVDHFKKML
-656 KMQPDMKPVYL
+656 KIKPDIKQVYL
-667 QLGICYRKLCQVDEY
+667 QLGICYRNLIQVDEY

-697 EEELFELKLE
+697 EEELFELKLD

-712 VMNNRLEEAMPLAY
+712 VMNNRFEEAMPLAY
-726 ELDYTHPESQ
+726 ELDYTHPENQ

-752 HTEGNFQ
+752 HAEENFQ

-769 AEVNELFGSFEKMK
+769 AEVNELFGSFDKMK
-783 KSGKDPKNMMMQA
+783 KSGKDTKNMMMQA
-796 MDLFFKMMKNDKAA
+796 MDLFFKMMKNDKLA
-810 EAYNNYSLGLLA
+810 EAYNNYSQGLLA

-830 AVGPFF
+830 ALEPFF

-842 EDKDQDV
+842 VEKDENV
-849 FFEVLREDYKWLKNY
+849 FFEALKEDYKWLKNY
-864 GCSFT
+864 GCSYT
-869 DIMIIYNQVVAEHQQ
+869 DLMIIYNQVVAEHQQ
-884 SQEELKKYADKSE
+884 TEDELKKYADKSE

>member
-1 MSEEVNLSEESNNSE
+1 MSEEVNLSEESNN
-16 NEANNP
+16 P
-22 ENEANNSENE
+22 EEVLA
-32 PLDQKELLEDVAEI
+32 QKELLEDVVEI

-65 IKNCPNQQPYIHRLV
+65 IKNSPDHLPYIHRLV
-80 QGLLSTVIANLSL
+80 QGLLSTVIASLSL

-100 SVMLGFLKQD
+100 TEMLDFLKLD
-110 AKAIKEF
+110 AKAVKEF
-117 EIPETTPETRAKLVS
+117 KIPETTPEARAKLVS

-140 FLVDVEMD
+140 FLVDIEMD
-148 IRSELGVF
+148 IRSEQGIF
-156 KDLKKKGEE
+156 KDLKKQGEA
-165 IDVKEVKPTLEKFVS
+165 IDIKEVKPTLEKFVS

-187 NHDLSKEEQDQASA
+187 NHDLSKEEQDQASVR
-201 TLYQEWEECREKI
+201 LYQEWEEYREKI
-214 FGRFVSSGHWN
+214 FDRFVSSGYWN
-225 DEERAEVKDTI
+225 DEERAVVKDTI

-261 DMGKFTLLYDIYRQ
+261 DMGKFTLLFDIYRQ
-275 TDDDEVK
+275 ADDDEVK

-290 LVSMNSSCY
+290 LVSMKSNSY
-299 EQHPDFLSFA
+299 EQHPDFRSFA

-351 SSLSKRFLGD
+351 ASLSKRFLGD
-361 LKNKVADLLEADED
+361 LKDKVADLLEADED
-375 MRNIFGVEDDEETS
+375 MRNIFEIDEDEETS
-389 DEESPIRS
+389 EESPIRS

-402 DEDGDPALNVGV
+402 DEDGIDNLDA
-414 DSPLSM
+414 DIESPLSM

-513 DPEDEEDGSKPA
+513 DPEDEGDGSEPA

-532 EFFKEPEE
+532 EFFKEPGE

-561 KEKDELFTI
+561 TAKDEIFNI

-611 DMVDVMLEGVP
+611 DLVEVMLEGVP

-631 KGWVCMQKEDDHSLR
+631 KGWVCMQKGDNHSLC
-646 MAVDHFKEML
+646 MAVDHFKKML
-656 KMQPDMKPVYL
+656 KIKPDMKQVYL
-667 QLGICYRKLCQVDEY
+667 QLGICYRNLIQVDEY

-697 EEELFELKLE
+697 EEELFELKLD

-712 VMNNRLEEAMPLAY
+712 VMNNRFEEAMPLAY
-726 ELDYTHPESQ
+726 ELDYTHPENQ

-752 HTEGNFQ
+752 HAEENFL

-783 KSGKDPKNMMMQA
+783 KEGKDTKNMMMQA
-796 MDLFFKMMKNDKAA
+796 MDLFFKMMKNDKLA

-830 AVGPFF
+830 AMGPFF

-842 EDKDQDV
+842 VEKDENV
-849 FFEVLREDYKWLKNY
+849 FFEALKEDYKWLKNY
-864 GCSFT
+864 GCSYT
-869 DIMIIYNQVVAEHQQ
+869 DLMIIYNQVVAEHQK
-884 SQEELKKYADKSE
+884 SQEEIKKYADKSE

>member
-1 MSEEVNLSEESNNSE
+1 MSEEVNLSEESNN
-16 NEANNP
+16 P
-22 ENEANNSENE
+22 EEDV
-32 PLDQKELLEDVAEI
+32 LDQDFLLEKVDEM
-46 RQMIHQQRFA
+46 RDLIHQQRFS
-56 ECNPMLFAI
+56 ECKQMLVEVFTPFSSNKQYINRLMQSLLTSLFA
-65 IKNCPNQQPYIHRLV
+65 NM
-80 QGLLSTVIANLSL
+80 SL
-93 FQRKKMS
+93 FQRKKIPDGVFGIPIQHNKS
-100 SVMLGFLKQD
+100 
-110 AKAIKEF
+110 F
-117 EIPETTPETRAKLVS
+117 EELDIPEMTPEARAKY
-132 EAISELDQ
+132 ISSTISGLDQ
-140 FLVDVEMD
+140 LLVDVEMD
-148 IRSELGVF
+148 IRSDQGVF
-156 KDLKKKGEE
+156 KDLKKLGEE
-165 IDVKEVKPTLEKFVS
+165 IDIKEVKSTLEKFVS

-201 TLYQEWEECREKI
+201 RLYQEWEECREKI
-214 FGRFVSSGHWN
+214 FGRFVSSGHWT
-225 DEERAEVKDTI
+225 DEERAAVKDTI

-290 LVSMNSSCY
+290 LVSTNCGCY
-299 EQHPDFLSFA
+299 EQQPDFRSFA

-361 LKNKVADLLEADED
+361 LKNKVADLLDADED
-375 MRNIFGVEDDEETS
+375 MRNLFGIDEDEETS
-389 DEESPIRS
+389 EEESPIRS

-402 DEDGDPALNVGV
+402 DEDGVDNLNVDV

-434 FKMLRDQTEFFTHLY
+434 FKMLRDQTDFFTHLY

-458 NPHITEA
+458 NPHVTEA

-492 LANLIVSHPN
+492 LANLIISHPN

-513 DPEDEEDGSKPA
+513 DPEDEGDGSEPA

-532 EFFKEPEE
+532 EFFKEPGE

-611 DMVDVMLEGVP
+611 DMVEVMLEGVP

-631 KGWVCMQKEDDHSLR
+631 KGWVCMQKGDDHSLR
-646 MAVDHFKEML
+646 MAVDHFKKML
-656 KMQPDMKPVYL
+656 MIKPDMKQVYL
-667 QLGICYRKLCQVDEY
+667 QLGICYRNLIQVDEY

-697 EEELFELKLE
+697 EEELFELKLD

-712 VMNNRLEEAMPLAY
+712 VMNNRFEEAMPLAY
-726 ELDYTHPESQ
+726 ELDYTHPENQ

-752 HTEGNFQ
+752 HAEENFQ

-769 AEVNELFGSFEKMK
+769 AEVNELFGSFDKMK
-783 KSGKDPKNMMMQA
+783 KEGKDTKNMMMQA
-796 MDLFFKMMKNDKAA
+796 MDLFFKMMKNDKLA
-810 EAYNNYSLGLLA
+810 EAYNNYSQGLLA

-830 AVGPFF
+830 ALEPFF

-842 EDKDQDV
+842 VEKDENV
-849 FFEVLREDYKWLKNY
+849 FFEALKEDYKWLKNY
-864 GCSFT
+864 GCSYT
-869 DIMIIYNQVVAEHQQ
+869 DLMIIYNQVVAEHQQ
-884 SQEELKKYADKSE
+884 TEDELKKYADKSE

>member
-1 MSEEVNLSEESNNSE
+1 MSEEVNLSEESNN
-16 NEANNP
+16 P
-22 ENEANNSENE
+22 EEDV
-32 PLDQKELLEDVAEI
+32 LDQDFLLEKVDEM
-46 RQMIHQQRFA
+46 RDLIHQQRFT
-56 ECNPMLFAI
+56 ECKPILVAI
-65 IKNCPNQQPYIHRLV
+65 FENCPNHKQYMRRLMH
-80 QGLLSTVIANLSL
+80 GLLKTVLANMSL
-93 FQRKKMS
+93 LQCKKLPDD
-100 SVMLGFLKQD
+100 MLGFLKQYVKPSEELD
-110 AKAIKEF
+110 
-117 EIPETTPETRAKLVS
+117 IPEMTPEARTKFVFGAV
-132 EAISELDQ
+132 SELDQ
-140 FLVDVEMD
+140 LLVDIEMD
-148 IRSELGVF
+148 IRSDQGIF
-156 KDLKKKGEE
+156 KDLKKQGEA
-165 IDVKEVKPTLEKFVS
+165 IDIKEVKPTLEKFVS

-201 TLYQEWEECREKI
+201 RLYQEWEEYREKI
-214 FGRFVSSGHWN
+214 FDRFVSSGYWN
-225 DEERAEVKDTI
+225 NEERAVVKDTI

-261 DMGKFTLLYDIYRQ
+261 DMGKFTLLYDIYRLA
-275 TDDDEVK
+275 DDDEVK

-290 LVSMNSSCY
+290 LVSTNCGSY
-299 EQHPDFLSFA
+299 EQQPDFRSFA

-314 DCKNDSDL
+314 DCKNDPDL

-351 SSLSKRFLGD
+351 ASLSKRFLDD
-361 LKNKVADLLEADED
+361 LRDKVADLLEADED
-375 MRNIFGVEDDEETS
+375 MRNIFGIEDDEETS
-389 DEESPIRS
+389 EESPIRS
-397 VDINT
+397 DDTNT
-402 DEDGDPALNVGV
+402 DEDRIPNLDA
-414 DSPLSM
+414 DIESPLSM

-492 LANLIVSHPN
+492 LANLIVSHSN

-513 DPEDEEDGSKPA
+513 DPEDEEDGSESA
-525 DEEEIVN
+525 DEEEIVK
-532 EFFKEPEE
+532 EFFNEPEE

-551 RNLLRFSKFY
+551 RNLMRFSKFY
-561 KEKDELFTI
+561 TAKDEIFNI
-570 LDELDDDKPAYAV
+570 FDELDDDKPAYAV

-611 DMVDVMLEGVP
+611 DLVEVMLEGVP

-631 KGWVCMQKEDDHSLR
+631 KGWVCMQKGDNHSLR
-646 MAVDHFKEML
+646 MAVDHFKKML
-656 KMQPDMKPVYL
+656 KIKPDMKQVYL
-667 QLGICYRKLCQVDEY
+667 QLGTCYRNLIQVDEY

-697 EEELFELKLE
+697 EEELFELKLD

-712 VMNNRLEEAMPLAY
+712 VMNNRFEEAMPLAY
-726 ELDYTHPESQ
+726 ELDYTHPENQ

-752 HTEGNFQ
+752 HAEENFQ

-783 KSGKDPKNMMMQA
+783 KAGKDTKNMMMQA
-796 MDLFFKMMKNDKAA
+796 MDLFFKMMKNDKLA

-830 AVGPFF
+830 AMGPFF
-836 RAYAYY
+836 RVYAYY
-842 EDKDQDV
+842 VEKDENV
-849 FFEVLREDYKWLKNY
+849 FFEALKEDYKWLKNY
-864 GCSFT
+864 GCSYT
-869 DIMIIYNQVVAEHQQ
+869 DLMIIYNQVVAEHQK
-884 SQEELKKYADKSE
+884 SQEEIKKYVDKSE

>member
-1 MSEEVNLSEESNNSE
+1 MSEEVNLSEESNN
-16 NEANNP
+16 P
-22 ENEANNSENE
+22 EEV
-32 PLDQKELLEDVAEI
+32 LDQDELLEKIDEM
-46 RQMIHQQRFA
+46 RQLIHQQRFT
-56 ECNPMLFAI
+56 ECKPLLVAVFTPLPSN
-65 IKNCPNQQPYIHRLV
+65 KQYVNRLL
-80 QGLLSTVIANLSL
+80 QSLLTALAANMSL
-93 FQRKKMS
+93 FQRKKIPDG
-100 SVMLGFLKQD
+100 VFGFPLQH
-110 AKAIKEF
+110 IKSF
-117 EIPETTPETRAKLVS
+117 EELDIPEMTPETRAKYIS
-132 EAISELDQ
+132 SAISGLDQ
-140 FLVDVEMD
+140 LLEDIEMD
-148 IRSELGVF
+148 IRSDQGVF
-156 KDLKKKGEE
+156 KDLKKQGEA
-165 IDVKEVKPTLEKFVS
+165 IDIKEVKSTLEKFVS

-201 TLYQEWEECREKI
+201 RLYQEWEEYREKI
-214 FGRFVSSGHWN
+214 FGRFVSSGHWT
-225 DEERAEVKDTI
+225 DEECAAVKDTI

-261 DMGKFTLLYDIYRQ
+261 DMGKFTLLYGIYRQ

-290 LVSMNSSCY
+290 LVSMNSSYC
-299 EQHPDFLSFA
+299 EQQPDFRSFA

-314 DCKNDSDL
+314 DCKNDQDL
-322 LAEIIKAQK
+322 LADIIKAQK

-361 LKNKVADLLEADED
+361 LKNKVADLLDADED
-375 MRNIFGVEDDEETS
+375 MRNLFEIDEDEETS
-389 DEESPIRS
+389 EEESPIRS

-402 DEDGDPALNVGV
+402 DEDGVDNLNVGV

-434 FKMLRDQTEFFTHLY
+434 FKMLRDQTDFFTHLY

-458 NPHITEA
+458 NPHVTEA

-492 LANLIVSHPN
+492 LANLIISHPN

-513 DPEDEEDGSKPA
+513 DPEDEGDGSEPA

-532 EFFKEPEE
+532 EFFKEPGE

-561 KEKDELFTI
+561 KGKDELFTI

-611 DMVDVMLEGVP
+611 DMVEVMLEGVP

-646 MAVDHFKEML
+646 MAVSHFKEML
-656 KMQPDMKPVYL
+656 KMQPDMKQVYL
-667 QLGICYRKLCQVDEY
+667 QLGICYRNLIQVDEY

-697 EEELFELKLE
+697 EEELFELKLD

-712 VMNNRLEEAMPLAY
+712 VMNNRFEEAMPLAY

-744 LLIKIGGE
+744 LLIRIGGE
-752 HTEGNFQ
+752 HAEENLQ

-769 AEVNELFGSFEKMK
+769 AETNELFSNLKKMK
-783 KSGKDPKNMMMQA
+783 KSGPDVLMKA
-796 MDLFFKMMKNDKAA
+796 MGLFFKMMKNDKLA
-810 EAYNNYSLGLLA
+810 EAFNNYSLGLLA
-822 LIEHQPKK
+822 LMEHQPKK
-830 AVGPFF
+830 AVEPFF

-842 EDKDQDV
+842 VENDKNV
-849 FFEVLREDYKWLKNY
+849 FLETLKGDYKWLKNY
-864 GCSFT
+864 GCSYT
-869 DIMIIYNQVVAEHQQ
+869 DLMIIYNQVVAEQQ
-884 SQEELKKYADKSE
+884 QTEEEIKKYADKSE

>member
-1 MSEEVNLSEESNNSE
+1 MSEKVNLSEESNSQE
-16 NEANNP
+16 EV
-22 ENEANNSENE
+22 
-32 PLDQKELLEDVAEI
+32 LDQDELLEKIDEM
-46 RQMIHQQRFA
+46 RQLIHQQRFT
-56 ECNPMLFAI
+56 ECKPMLVEVFTPFSSNKQYINRLMQSLLTSLFA
-65 IKNCPNQQPYIHRLV
+65 NM
-80 QGLLSTVIANLSL
+80 SL
-93 FQRKKMS
+93 FQRKKIPDG
-100 SVMLGFLKQD
+100 VFGFPIQHNKS
-110 AKAIKEF
+110 F
-117 EIPETTPETRAKLVS
+117 EELDIPEMTPETRAKY
-132 EAISELDQ
+132 ISSTISGLDQ
-140 FLVDVEMD
+140 LLVDIEMD
-148 IRSELGVF
+148 IRSDQGVF
-156 KDLKKKGEE
+156 KDLKKLGEE
-165 IDVKEVKPTLEKFVS
+165 IDIKEVKSTLEKFVS

-201 TLYQEWEECREKI
+201 RLYQEWEECREKI
-214 FGRFVSSGHWN
+214 FDRFVSSGYWN
-225 DEERAEVKDTI
+225 DEERAVVKDTI

-290 LVSMNSSCY
+290 LVSMNSSYY
-299 EQHPDFLSFA
+299 EQQPDFRSFA

-314 DCKNDSDL
+314 DCKNDQDL
-322 LAEIIKAQK
+322 LADIIKAQK

-361 LKNKVADLLEADED
+361 LKNKVADLLDADED
-375 MRNIFGVEDDEETS
+375 MRNLFGIDEDEETS
-389 DEESPIRS
+389 EEESPIRS

-402 DEDGDPALNVGV
+402 DEDGVDNLNVDV

-434 FKMLRDQTEFFTHLY
+434 FKMLRDQTDFFTHLY

-458 NPHITEA
+458 NPHVTEA

-513 DPEDEEDGSKPA
+513 DPEDEGDGSEPA

-532 EFFKEPEE
+532 EFFKEPGE

-561 KEKDELFTI
+561 TAKDEIFNI

-611 DMVDVMLEGVP
+611 DLVEVMLEGVP

-631 KGWVCMQKEDDHSLR
+631 KGWVCMQKGDNHSLR
-646 MAVDHFKEML
+646 MAVDHFKKML
-656 KMQPDMKPVYL
+656 KIKPDMKQVYL
-667 QLGICYRKLCQVDEY
+667 QLGICYRNLIQVDEY

-697 EEELFELKLE
+697 EEELFELKLD

-712 VMNNRLEEAMPLAY
+712 VMNNRFEEAMPLAY
-726 ELDYTHPESQ
+726 ELDYTHPENQ

-752 HTEGNFQ
+752 HAEENFQ

-769 AEVNELFGSFEKMK
+769 AEVNELFGSFDKMK
-783 KSGKDPKNMMMQA
+783 KSGKDTKNMMMQA
-796 MDLFFKMMKNDKAA
+796 MDLFFKMMKNDKLA
-810 EAYNNYSLGLLA
+810 EAYNNYSQGLLA

-830 AVGPFF
+830 ALEPFF

-842 EDKDQDV
+842 VEKDENV
-849 FFEVLREDYKWLKNY
+849 FFEALKEDYKWLKNY
-864 GCSFT
+864 GCSYT
-869 DIMIIYNQVVAEHQQ
+869 DLMIIYNQVVAEHQQ
-884 SQEELKKYADKSE
+884 TEDELKKYADKSE

>member
-1 MSEEVNLSEESNNSE
+1 MSEEVNLSEESNSLE
-16 NEANNP
+16 EVLA
-22 ENEANNSENE
+22 
-32 PLDQKELLEDVAEI
+32 QKELLEDVVEI

-65 IKNCPNQQPYIHRLV
+65 VKNSPNHQPYIHRLV
-80 QGLLSTVIANLSL
+80 QGLLSTVIASLSL
-93 FQRKKMS
+93 FQRKKIS
-100 SVMLGFLKQD
+100 TEMLGFLKLD
-110 AKAIKEF
+110 AKAVKEF
-117 EIPETTPETRAKLVS
+117 KIPETTPEGRAKLVS

-140 FLVDVEMD
+140 FLVDIEMD
-148 IRSELGVF
+148 IRSEQGVF
-156 KDLKKKGEE
+156 KDLKKQGEA
-165 IDVKEVKPTLEKFVS
+165 IDIKEVKPTLEKFVS

-201 TLYQEWEECREKI
+201 RLYQEWEEYREKI
-214 FGRFVSSGHWN
+214 FDRSVSSGYWN
-225 DEERAEVKDTI
+225 DEERAVVKDTI

-261 DMGKFTLLYDIYRQ
+261 DMGKFTLLYDIYRLA
-275 TDDDEVK
+275 DDDEVK

-290 LVSMNSSCY
+290 LVSTNCGCY
-299 EQHPDFLSFA
+299 EQQPDFRCFA

-351 SSLSKRFLGD
+351 ASLSKRFLGD
-361 LKNKVADLLEADED
+361 LKDKVANLLEADED
-375 MRNIFGVEDDEETS
+375 MQNIFGIEDDEETS
-389 DEESPIRS
+389 EESPIRS

-402 DEDGDPALNVGV
+402 DEDGIPNLDVDM

-434 FKMLRDQTEFFTHLY
+434 FKMLRDQTDFFTHLY

-513 DPEDEEDGSKPA
+513 DPEDEGDGSEPA

-532 EFFKEPEE
+532 EFFKEPGE

-561 KEKDELFTI
+561 TAKDEIFNI

-611 DMVDVMLEGVP
+611 DLVEVMLEGVP

-631 KGWVCMQKEDDHSLR
+631 KGWVCMQKGDNHSLC
-646 MAVDHFKEML
+646 MAVDHFKKML
-656 KMQPDMKPVYL
+656 KIKPDMKQVYL
-667 QLGICYRKLCQVDEY
+667 QLGICYRNLIQVDEY

-697 EEELFELKLE
+697 EEELFELKLD

-712 VMNNRLEEAMPLAY
+712 VMNNRFEEAMPLAY
-726 ELDYTHPESQ
+726 ELDYTHPENQ

-752 HTEGNFQ
+752 HAEENFQ

-769 AEVNELFGSFEKMK
+769 AEANELFGSFEKMK
-783 KSGKDPKNMMMQA
+783 KEGKDTKNMMMQA

-830 AVGPFF
+830 AMGPFF

-842 EDKDQDV
+842 VEKDENV
-849 FFEVLREDYKWLKNY
+849 FFEALKEDYKWLKNY
-864 GCSFT
+864 GCSYT
-869 DIMIIYNQVVAEHQQ
+869 DLMIIYNQVVAEHQQ
-884 SQEELKKYADKSE
+884 SQEEIKKYADKSE

>member
-1 MSEEVNLSEESNNSE
+1 MSEEVNLSEESNN
-16 NEANNP
+16 P
-22 ENEANNSENE
+22 EEVLA
-32 PLDQKELLEDVAEI
+32 QKELLEDVVEI
-46 RQMIHQQRFA
+46 RQKIHQQRFA

-65 IKNCPNQQPYIHRLV
+65 IKNSPDHLPYIHRLV
-80 QGLLSTVIANLSL
+80 QGLLSTVIASLSL

-100 SVMLGFLKQD
+100 TEMLGFLKLD
-110 AKAIKEF
+110 AKAVKEF
-117 EIPETTPETRAKLVS
+117 KIPETTPEGRAKLVS

-140 FLVDVEMD
+140 FLVDIEMD
-148 IRSELGVF
+148 IRSEQGIF
-156 KDLKKKGEE
+156 KDLKKQGEA
-165 IDVKEVKPTLEKFVS
+165 IDIKEVKPTLEKFVS

-201 TLYQEWEECREKI
+201 RLYQEWEEYREKI
-214 FGRFVSSGHWN
+214 FDRFVSSGYWN
-225 DEERAEVKDTI
+225 DEERAVVKDTI

-261 DMGKFTLLYDIYRQ
+261 DMGKFTLLYDIYRLA
-275 TDDDEVK
+275 DDDEVK

-290 LVSMNSSCY
+290 LVSTNCGCY
-299 EQHPDFLSFA
+299 EQQPDFRSFA

-361 LKNKVADLLEADED
+361 LKDKVANLLEADED
-375 MRNIFGVEDDEETS
+375 MQNIFGIEDDEETS
-389 DEESPIRS
+389 EESPIRS

-434 FKMLRDQTEFFTHLY
+434 FKMLRDQTDFFTHLY

-458 NPHITEA
+458 NPHVTEA

-513 DPEDEEDGSKPA
+513 DPEDEGDGSEPA

-561 KEKDELFTI
+561 TAKDEIFNI

-611 DMVDVMLEGVP
+611 DLVEVMLEGVP

-631 KGWVCMQKEDDHSLR
+631 KGWVCMLKGDDHSLR
-646 MAVDHFKEML
+646 MAVDHFKKML
-656 KMQPDMKPVYL
+656 KIKPDMKQVYL
-667 QLGICYRKLCQVDEY
+667 QLGICYRNLIQVDEY

-697 EEELFELKLE
+697 EEELFELKLD

-712 VMNNRLEEAMPLAY
+712 VMNNRFEEAMPLAY

-752 HTEGNFQ
+752 HAEENFQ

-783 KSGKDPKNMMMQA
+783 KEGKDTKNMMMQA

-830 AVGPFF
+830 AMGPFF

-842 EDKDQDV
+842 VEKDENV
-849 FFEVLREDYKWLKNY
+849 FFEALKEDYKWLKNY
-864 GCSFT
+864 GCSYT
-869 DIMIIYNQVVAEHQQ
+869 DLMIIYNQVVAEHQK
-884 SQEELKKYADKSE
+884 SQEEIKKYADKSE

>member
-1 MSEEVNLSEESNNSE
+1 MSEEVNLSEESNS
-16 NEANNP
+16 P
-22 ENEANNSENE
+22 EEVLA
-32 PLDQKELLEDVAEI
+32 QKELLEDVVEI

-65 IKNCPNQQPYIHRLV
+65 VKNSPNHQPYIHRLV
-80 QGLLSTVIANLSL
+80 QGLLSTVIASLSL
-93 FQRKKMS
+93 FQRKKIS
-100 SVMLGFLKQD
+100 TEMLGFLKLD
-110 AKAIKEF
+110 AKAVKEF
-117 EIPETTPETRAKLVS
+117 KIPETTPEGRAKLVS

-140 FLVDVEMD
+140 FLVDIEMD
-148 IRSELGVF
+148 IRSEQGIF
-156 KDLKKKGEE
+156 KDLKTQGEA
-165 IDVKEVKPTLEKFVS
+165 IDIKEVKPTLEKFVS

-201 TLYQEWEECREKI
+201 RLYQEWEEYREKI
-214 FGRFVSSGHWN
+214 FDRFVSSGYWN
-225 DEERAEVKDTI
+225 DEERAVVKDTI

-261 DMGKFTLLYDIYRQ
+261 DMGKFTLLYDIYRLA
-275 TDDDEVK
+275 DDDEVK

-290 LVSMNSSCY
+290 LVSTNCGCY
-299 EQHPDFLSFA
+299 EQQPDFRCFA

-351 SSLSKRFLGD
+351 ASLSKRFLGD
-361 LKNKVADLLEADED
+361 LKDKVANLLEADED
-375 MRNIFGVEDDEETS
+375 MQNIFGIEDDEETS
-389 DEESPIRS
+389 EESPIRS

-402 DEDGDPALNVGV
+402 DEDGIPNLDVDM

-434 FKMLRDQTEFFTHLY
+434 FKMLRDQTDFFTHLY

-513 DPEDEEDGSKPA
+513 DPEDEGDGSEPA

-532 EFFKEPEE
+532 EFFKEPGE

-561 KEKDELFTI
+561 TAKDEIFNI

-611 DMVDVMLEGVP
+611 DLVEVMLEGVP

-631 KGWVCMQKEDDHSLR
+631 KGWVCMQKGDNHSLC
-646 MAVDHFKEML
+646 MAVDHFKKML
-656 KMQPDMKPVYL
+656 KIKPDMKQVYL
-667 QLGICYRKLCQVDEY
+667 QLGICYRNLIQVDEY

-697 EEELFELKLE
+697 EEELFELKLD

-712 VMNNRLEEAMPLAY
+712 VMNNRFEEAMPLAY
-726 ELDYTHPESQ
+726 ELDYTHPENQ

-752 HTEGNFQ
+752 HAEENFQ

-769 AEVNELFGSFEKMK
+769 AEANELFGSFEKMK
-783 KSGKDPKNMMMQA
+783 KEGKDTKNMMMQA
-796 MDLFFKMMKNDKAA
+796 MDLFFKMMKNDKLA

-830 AVGPFF
+830 AMGPFF

-842 EDKDQDV
+842 VEKDENV
-849 FFEVLREDYKWLKNY
+849 FFEALKEDYKWLKNY
-864 GCSFT
+864 GCSYT
-869 DIMIIYNQVVAEHQQ
+869 DLMIIYNQVVAEHQK
-884 SQEELKKYADKSE
+884 SQEEIKKYADKSE

>member
-16 NEANNP
+16 NESNNP
-22 ENEANNSENE
+22 ENES
-32 PLDQKELLEDVAEI
+32 LDQKELLEDVAEI
-46 RQMIHQQRFA
+46 RQMIHQQRFT
-56 ECNPMLFAI
+56 ECKPMLVAI
-65 IKNCPNQQPYIHRLV
+65 FKCCPNHKQYMPRLMH
-80 QGLLSTVIANLSL
+80 GLLKTVLANMSL
-93 FQRKKMS
+93 LQRKKMPDE
-100 SVMLGFLKQD
+100 MLGFLK
-110 AKAIKEF
+110 KYGKTTEKLG
-117 EIPETTPETRAKLVS
+117 IPEMTPEARAKFFS
-132 EAISELDQ
+132 DAISELDQ

-156 KDLKKKGEE
+156 KDLKKQGEE
-165 IDVKEVKPTLEKFVS
+165 IDIKEVKPTLEKFVS

-187 NHDLSKEEQDQASA
+187 NNDLSKEEQDQASA

-225 DEERAEVKDTI
+225 DEERAAVKDTI

-275 TDDDEVK
+275 ADDDEVK

-290 LVSMNSSCY
+290 LVSMNSSYY
-299 EQHPDFLSFA
+299 EQHPDFRSFA

-351 SSLSKRFLGD
+351 SSLSKRFLGE
-361 LKNKVADLLEADED
+361 LKNKVADLLDADED
-375 MRNIFGVEDDEETS
+375 MRNLFEIDEDEETS
-389 DEESPIRS
+389 EESPIRS

-402 DEDGDPALNVGV
+402 DEDGIDNLDA
-414 DSPLSM
+414 DIESPLSM

-513 DPEDEEDGSKPA
+513 DPEDEGDGSESA
-525 DEEEIVN
+525 DEEEIVD

-667 QLGICYRKLCQVDEY
+667 QLGICYRKLSQVDEY

-712 VMNNRLEEAMPLAY
+712 VMDNRLEEAMPLAY

-752 HTEGNFQ
+752 HSEENFK

-783 KSGKDPKNMMMQA
+783 KEGKDTKNMMMQA
-796 MDLFFKMMKNDKAA
+796 MDLFFKMMKNDKLA

-830 AVGPFF
+830 AMGPFF

-842 EDKDQDV
+842 VEKDENV
-849 FFEVLREDYKWLKNY
+849 FFEALKEDYKWLKNY
-864 GCSFT
+864 GCSYT
-869 DIMIIYNQVVAEHQQ
+869 DLMIIYNQVVAEHQK
-884 SQEELKKYADKSE
+884 SQEEIKKYADKSE

>member
-1 MSEEVNLSEESNNSE
+1 MSEEVNLSEESNN
-16 NEANNP
+16 P
-22 ENEANNSENE
+22 EEV
-32 PLDQKELLEDVAEI
+32 LDQDELLEKIDEM
-46 RQMIHQQRFA
+46 RQLIHQQRFT
-56 ECNPMLFAI
+56 ECKPLLVAVFTPLPSN
-65 IKNCPNQQPYIHRLV
+65 KQYVNRLL
-80 QGLLSTVIANLSL
+80 QSLLTALAANMSL
-93 FQRKKMS
+93 FQRKKIPDG
-100 SVMLGFLKQD
+100 VFGFPLQH
-110 AKAIKEF
+110 IKSF
-117 EIPETTPETRAKLVS
+117 EELDIPEMTPETRAKYIS
-132 EAISELDQ
+132 SAISGLDQ
-140 FLVDVEMD
+140 LLEDIEMD
-148 IRSELGVF
+148 IRSDQGVF
-156 KDLKKKGEE
+156 KDLKKQGEA
-165 IDVKEVKPTLEKFVS
+165 IDIKEVKPTLEKFVS

-201 TLYQEWEECREKI
+201 RLYQEWEEYREKI
-214 FGRFVSSGHWN
+214 FGRFVSSGHWT
-225 DEERAEVKDTI
+225 DEECAAVKDSI

-290 LVSMNSSCY
+290 LVSMNSSYC
-299 EQHPDFLSFA
+299 EQQPDFRSFA

-361 LKNKVADLLEADED
+361 LKNKVADLLDADED
-375 MRNIFGVEDDEETS
+375 MRNLFEIDEDEETS
-389 DEESPIRS
+389 EEESPIRS

-402 DEDGDPALNVGV
+402 DEDGVDNLNVGV

-434 FKMLRDQTEFFTHLY
+434 FKMLRDQTDFFTHLY

-458 NPHITEA
+458 NPHVTEA

-492 LANLIVSHPN
+492 LANLIISHPN

-513 DPEDEEDGSKPA
+513 DPEDEGDGSESA

-532 EFFKEPEE
+532 EFFKEPGE

-561 KEKDELFTI
+561 KGKDELFTI

-611 DMVDVMLEGVP
+611 DMVEVMLEGVP

-646 MAVDHFKEML
+646 MAVSHFKEML
-656 KMQPDMKPVYL
+656 KMQPDMKQVYL
-667 QLGICYRKLCQVDEY
+667 QLGICYRNLIQVDEY

-697 EEELFELKLE
+697 EEELFELKLD

-712 VMNNRLEEAMPLAY
+712 VMNNRFEEAMPLAY
-726 ELDYTHPESQ
+726 ELDYTHPENQ

-752 HTEGNFQ
+752 HAEENFQ

-769 AEVNELFGSFEKMK
+769 AEANELFGSFEKMK
-783 KSGKDPKNMMMQA
+783 KEGKDTKNMMMQA

-830 AVGPFF
+830 ALEPFF

-842 EDKDQDV
+842 VEKDENV
-849 FFEVLREDYKWLKNY
+849 FFEALKEDYKWLKNY
-864 GCSFT
+864 GCSYT
-869 DIMIIYNQVVAEHQQ
+869 DLMIIYNQVVAEHQQ
-884 SQEELKKYADKSE
+884 TEDELKKYADKSE

>member
-1 MSEEVNLSEESNNSE
+1 MSEEVNLSEESNN
-16 NEANNP
+16 P
-22 ENEANNSENE
+22 EEDV
-32 PLDQKELLEDVAEI
+32 LDQDFLLEKVDEM
-46 RQMIHQQRFA
+46 RDLIHQQRFT
-56 ECNPMLFAI
+56 ECKPILVAI
-65 IKNCPNQQPYIHRLV
+65 FENCPNHKQYMRRLMH
-80 QGLLSTVIANLSL
+80 GLLKTVLANMSL
-93 FQRKKMS
+93 LQCKKLPDD
-100 SVMLGFLKQD
+100 MLGFLKQYVKPSEELD
-110 AKAIKEF
+110 
-117 EIPETTPETRAKLVS
+117 IPEITPEARTKFVFGAV
-132 EAISELDQ
+132 SELDQ
-140 FLVDVEMD
+140 LLVDIEMD
-148 IRSELGVF
+148 IRSDQGIF
-156 KDLKKKGEE
+156 KDLKKQGEA
-165 IDVKEVKPTLEKFVS
+165 IDIKEVKPTLEKFVS

-201 TLYQEWEECREKI
+201 RLYQEWEEYREKI
-214 FGRFVSSGHWN
+214 FDRFVSSGYWN
-225 DEERAEVKDTI
+225 NEERAVVKDTI

-261 DMGKFTLLYDIYRQ
+261 DMGKFTLLYDIYRLA
-275 TDDDEVK
+275 DDDEVK

-290 LVSMNSSCY
+290 LVSTNCGSY
-299 EQHPDFLSFA
+299 EQQPDFRSFA

-314 DCKNDSDL
+314 DCKNDPDL

-351 SSLSKRFLGD
+351 ASLSKRFLDD
-361 LKNKVADLLEADED
+361 LRDKVADLLEADED
-375 MRNIFGVEDDEETS
+375 MRNIFGIEDDEETS
-389 DEESPIRS
+389 EESPIRS
-397 VDINT
+397 DDTNT
-402 DEDGDPALNVGV
+402 DEDRIPNLDA
-414 DSPLSM
+414 DIESPLSM

-492 LANLIVSHPN
+492 LANLIVSHSN

-513 DPEDEEDGSKPA
+513 DPEDEEDGSESA
-525 DEEEIVN
+525 DEEEIVK
-532 EFFKEPEE
+532 EFFNEPEE

-551 RNLLRFSKFY
+551 RNLMRFSKFY
-561 KEKDELFTI
+561 TAKDEIFNI
-570 LDELDDDKPAYAV
+570 FDELDDDKPAYAV

-611 DMVDVMLEGVP
+611 DLVEVMLEGVP

-631 KGWVCMQKEDDHSLR
+631 KGWVCMQKGDNHSLR
-646 MAVDHFKEML
+646 MAVDYFKKML
-656 KMQPDMKPVYL
+656 KIKPDMKQVYL
-667 QLGICYRKLCQVDEY
+667 QLGTCYRNLIQVDEY

-697 EEELFELKLE
+697 EEELFELKLD

-712 VMNNRLEEAMPLAY
+712 VMNNRFEEAMPLAY
-726 ELDYTHPESQ
+726 ELDYTHPENQ

-752 HTEGNFQ
+752 HAEENFQ

-783 KSGKDPKNMMMQA
+783 KAGKDTKNMMMQA
-796 MDLFFKMMKNDKAA
+796 MDLFFKMMKNDKLA

-830 AVGPFF
+830 AMGPFF
-836 RAYAYY
+836 RVYAYY
-842 EDKDQDV
+842 VEKDENV
-849 FFEVLREDYKWLKNY
+849 FFEALKEDYKWLKNY
-864 GCSFT
+864 GCSYT
-869 DIMIIYNQVVAEHQQ
+869 DLMIIYNQVVAEHQK
-884 SQEELKKYADKSE
+884 SQEEIKKYADKSE